1 MEKDTGYYDWNQF
14 FDDDEGTTAPKIGD
28 GAPRYIG
35 ADDLDRAVVFAN
47 IDRVAAESVKPSVLG
62 SFYRGLHDAG
72 LELKTLDES
81 AVILGG
87 QTLMAVGG
95 VFGEDNK
102 LVKWGKKIVQ
112 SGARDMDEE
121 RAEIERRSFSSFRPE
136 LNERYSYKL
145 AGGFSSFGQ
154 MLLANYVTGGFAGA
168 LGLGAKAAA
177 RAGQAAALTFG
188 AASEA
193 SSEVQEGI
201 DTYRERTG
209 DTDLSEY
216 APKEAAKEAVTT
228 GLYTAGATALEGLNL
243 NRLFKLF
250 KGKSKSW
257 VADAVEGAITEGLT
271 ETAQGALN
279 AFIDVSDG
287 TIKWDD
293 MPERLKQELVNG
305 SIGLIVGGNVA
316 GAFSLYH
323 RKRGR
328 EAMRGYLR
336 GSVPEKDLNRVAN
349 AVWDGLQEGATDI
362 IARELVY
369 SEELRNKH
377 GDIYNAMQRAI
388 ARAADD
394 SGAFA
399 DADEATRA
407 QYIDETARMF
417 ADQTLAEANQRGV
430 SIDEVLKASDIAFD
444 GEGIALS
451 FNKDADAQS
460 VSEGVETASPLE
472 QAMFKSPLKNVGEF
486 YDSVVKGEENR
497 PRYFSFTT
505 PSGAEVG
512 LPDYVVR
519 HDINGHNLTNTD
531 LENVFEN
538 LENIERYGVSERPT
552 EFAEKSL
559 LLKVNTPQ
567 GPYGV
572 AVALGKNQNFISTVF
587 KSTGE
592 KGVDAWIESG
602 ASLRPANNPPAA
614 LGETPISVVPQ
625 GKPLKD
631 IISEARSE
639 INTAAE
645 GERSAET
652 DALEISEDVARQEEE
667 ITAEAFKEP
676 SKETETE
683 SAAETAAPTGKKKS
697 ESIRDFGEKI
707 AGAKKDLW
715 ASWKERMRETPAEGS
730 DFTVS
735 EVFPMPNWEAA
746 IANGTDTDTLAFI
759 KLIRDMTLSVPK
771 KRRDWRDLVL
781 TFRDYA
787 RQVLDGNITAEEAAS
802 ALPEN
807 SLNLPKRYQLYKDLG
822 YPAFLKAKDYDVV
835 EYLFAFDPWIIRKN
849 RRIAGRYPTRE
860 DAVNALRDML
870 TSTEKQR
877 RETKFT
883 VYKVSDTGE
892 IIIGKKL
899 GRGRYLD
906 LKGGFKS
913 GEEAFKY
920 IDEHRQELEAE
931 LKRAKEVIEERGE
944 ANKERTGKQWRED
957 VDVSPEEFLKTFGF
971 RGVQFGNY
979 VGQDLRSKNLNEAY
993 DALLDLSDV
1002 LEIPSQAVSLD
1013 GTLGLAFGARGNSKA
1028 MAHYEPM
1035 QVVINLTKKRG
1046 AGSLAHE
1053 WWHALDNY
1061 FGAQKTFDREAADK
1075 KDLYMTVSGR
1085 ATAHRAEMKEA
1096 FDNVVKTIK
1105 ESGMYQRALSL
1116 DNARENP
1123 YWSSETEL
1131 TARAFEAYVK
1141 DKLAEKGTKNDF
1153 LVNILNEE
1161 DVENPNRY
1169 QYPTTDERV
1178 KIDEAFDRLF
1188 DTMQTEPTEKGY
1200 RLYQNAYDEYVRDF
1214 EFDDTGFMKEIAA
1227 LSQKPNKKKTAELRQ
1242 KYGTDSRTVREA
1254 YEYIEGL
1261 RKRRALRNAP
1271 QSSET
1276 AADRLNAR
1284 REQEAKDR
1292 AYREAHPEFFPKE
1305 LSEEEM
1311 QKGREEAAVSLSED
1325 VFGAMSKSERET
1337 YERDY
1342 ASANLR
1348 ERRAMTASANLEY
1361 FTKAVLPEM
1370 QKAQEVKNVK
1380 KSDISGSLYI
1390 DGARVSDHSLPGK
1403 YNGDDGV
1410 ILSGVMSAEDMREA
1424 VLQEIDDAAAR
1435 NNDRKQR
1442 EVFYQ
1447 TSDLVERA
1455 DGPKIAEDSETVD
1468 VVEIPENAVPKF
1480 EKTADLRNWLIG
1492 RFNEIGSVTI
1502 ESTGANVDFNVTAAR
1517 RTLKNARNERNNIAY
1532 PEIEKVVSGAKY
1544 SGFREADGRH
1554 QDKVRGQDVYHSA
1567 VVVDGKPY
1575 SVEFY
1580 VDVPLSEG
1588 KDNFAGNKI
1597 SKIEMEPQRHGFN
1610 PVANGTNV
1618 PQGSIHTISMGVLR
1632 GKVKPARL
1640 RDGGLSQRKTV
1651 RSDVIKGS
1659 FDPSERIIRIT
1670 KNADYSTLPH
1680 EFAHYWLTMQKSWY
1694 DSGAA
1699 SEAYQERMR
1708 IAFDWLGV
1716 KPWKNIGVRA
1726 QEKFARGYEQYLL
1739 NGDLPESPLNPA
1751 FKEYDR
1757 WLKEVYNG
1765 ANKPQKQPL
1774 TEDMVR
1780 FFNSMTTGVLP
1791 PPVKTPV
1798 NTPPD
1803 EELEKPEG
1811 NNSVLLTSSR
1821 LEKPAV
1827 AAETDSGT
1835 ASPVRDGAEETV
1847 RVYDAAEEADAETGR
1862 VSRAAERRQ
1871 KIAALQGKIA
1881 EDETQN
1887 VYYTPITLE
1896 EQAGRAYALMQNEG
1910 AEAVRD
1916 MIDGKRDLPEG
1927 VMRVPAMIA
1936 YEEEMLRQGNL
1947 TEYAR
1952 VLKKHTLEQTR
1963 RGQEIVSERL
1973 AGRDI
1978 SDLRYWFKRV
1988 VSNKKAA
1995 AAEKFKTLFQ
2005 KEGGEKGYNDYLRR
2019 IADRTA
2025 NAVIRAENAYDRR
2038 SILNEAL
2045 REAEVATGKKADL
2058 TNVDVAGDG
2067 ARLYD
2072 RIYDAVAQEIDA
2084 LFEVTLSAEE
2094 TKRLFEASVR
2104 LKTAYA
2110 DYMKA
2115 NPNKN
2120 PPVEVMRL
2128 LKEMTDTAN
2137 AMSPSNALALGVN
2150 VWGRAAMLASV
2161 KTPILNIESN
2171 LVGAVTEAMIRRA
2184 RLRSWD
2190 KAVDPEAI
2198 EAYKAYDAAVYDASG
2213 ITMSTVRAESILEPS
2228 LFGAVKGER
2237 VLTTQGEGRV
2247 RAASR
2252 FAENVIFKWSLG
2264 KPDAVFKR
2272 HAFVDNADLEA
2283 TKIAKAEGYEGDA
2296 LKKRATEIF
2305 NDAVLF
2311 NPQTP
2316 EGQGVRERSVA
2327 AAEIVTYTNDG
2338 LISRFSLKAR
2348 ELLNDATGNARIGD
2362 IVMPFVKTPANV
2374 AALGLEYSAGLGRLV
2389 LDGRHIL
2396 RDVRNRTWSAESQAA
2411 VNAAVRNGFG
2421 AVLALLLVAGIE
2433 PDDYIS
2439 SFDLASPKER
2449 DLARMKNAPF
2459 NSVKIGGAYVSLDYF
2474 GPLAAPMAA
2483 VLEAQKREGFWAV
2496 AYEYVKTALV
2506 QASGNI
2512 PAIEGLSSAVG
2523 AGTELARMDADTL
2536 VKEVS
2541 NDAVDAAL
2549 SRLVPAIVGDVAK
2562 VIDDY
2567 ERDMSGASVID
2578 KVAEK
2583 LPFVREALPVRFNT
2597 ATGRP
2602 KESSVLQLL
2611 FGSRLKEAEQSEF
2624 VAEIDRL
2631 HEGGNSPVLSD
2642 VTKTRAFSGLTAEE
2656 KAKIRA
2662 EFNGGFTSRSGR
2674 FVKGYPEQAAAMMR
2688 SVSYRRASDI
2698 RKKQALDK
2706 LRRKIVDEIKRKRGI
2721 ARGSK

>member
-14 FDDDEGTTAPKIGD
+14 FDDDEDASVPKIGD

-35 ADDLDRAVVFAN
+35 ADDLDRAAVLRNIEEAFA
-47 IDRVAAESVKPSVLG
+47 DDTSAVG
-62 SFYRGLHDAG
+62 TFYQGLHDTA

-121 RAEIERRSFSSFRPE
+121 RAEIERRSFTRFAPERRERFSF
-136 LNERYSYKL
+136 KL

-193 SSEVQEGI
+193 SGEVQEGI

-228 GLYTAGATALEGLNL
+228 GIYTAGATALEGLNL
-243 NRLFKLF
+243 NKLF
-250 KGKSKSW
+250 RVFKPKGKGQFAKSII
-257 VADAVEGAITEGLT
+257 EGAVTEGAT
-271 ETAQGALN
+271 EAAQEGLN
-279 AFIDVSDG
+279 IFIDKADG
-287 TIKWDD
+287 TINWDQV
-293 MPERLKQELVNG
+293 PERLKGALVQGAIG
-305 SIGLIVGGNVA
+305 SIVGGSTA
-316 GAFSLYH
+316 GAFYVYH
-323 RKRGR
+323 RARGIDAM
-328 EAMRGYLR
+328 EAYIGETVENDAERNR
-336 GSVPEKDLNRVAN
+336 IATEAWDDLQNGAN
-349 AVWDGLQEGATDI
+349 TL
-362 IARELVY
+362 IAKELIY
-369 SEELRNKH
+369 DESLRNKH

-460 VSEGVETASPLE
+460 ISEGVETASPLE

-538 LENIERYGVSERPT
+538 LENIERYGVSDKET
-552 EFAEKSL
+552 ELAKNSL
-559 LLKVNTPQ
+559 LLKINTPE
-567 GPYGV
+567 GIYGV
-572 AVALGKNQNFISTVF
+572 SIALGENRNFVSTVF

-592 KGVDAWIESG
+592 RGVDAWIEKE
-602 ASLRPANNPPAA
+602 ASRVPPSHPAA
-614 LGETPISVVPQ
+614 TNDNVNSVATS

-631 IISEARSE
+631 IITEARSE
-639 INTAAE
+639 INTAAKA
-645 GERSAET
+645 ERSAET
-652 DALEISEDVARQEEE
+652 DAMEISEDVARQEEE

-683 SAAETAAPTGKKKS
+683 SAAESAPVETAETTAPTGKKKS

-822 YPAFLKAKDYDVV
+822 YPAFLKAKDYDVM

-920 IDEHRQELEAE
+920 IDEHRQELEEE

-1123 YWSSETEL
+1123 YWSSEIEL

-1169 QYPTTDERV
+1169 QYPTTGERV

-1200 RLYQNAYDEYVRDF
+1200 RLYQ
-1214 EFDDTGFMKEIAA
+1214 
-1227 LSQKPNKKKTAELRQ
+1227 
-1242 KYGTDSRTVREA
+1242 
-1254 YEYIEGL
+1254 
-1261 RKRRALRNAP
+1261 
-1271 QSSET
+1271 
-1276 AADRLNAR
+1276 
-1284 REQEAKDR
+1284 
-1292 AYREAHPEFFPKE
+1292 
-1305 LSEEEM
+1305 
-1311 QKGREEAAVSLSED
+1311 
-1325 VFGAMSKSERET
+1325 
-1337 YERDY
+1337 
-1342 ASANLR
+1342 
-1348 ERRAMTASANLEY
+1348 
-1361 FTKAVLPEM
+1361 
-1370 QKAQEVKNVK
+1370 
-1380 KSDISGSLYI
+1380 
-1390 DGARVSDHSLPGK
+1390 
-1403 YNGDDGV
+1403 
-1410 ILSGVMSAEDMREA
+1410 
-1424 VLQEIDDAAAR
+1424 
-1435 NNDRKQR
+1435 
-1442 EVFYQ
+1442 
-1447 TSDLVERA
+1447 TSDLVERSG
-1455 DGPKIAEDSETVD
+1455 GPKIADDTETVD
-1468 VVEIPENAVPKF
+1468 VVEIAKDDIPDF
-1480 EKTADLRNWLIG
+1480 EKKTQLREWLVEEFSKI
-1492 RFNEIGSVTI
+1492 NDVTI
-1502 ESTGANVDFNVTAAR
+1502 SSTKQKVVFDGSSAR
-1517 RTLKNARNERNNIAY
+1517 RAIKNARNKTNNLAY
-1532 PEIEKVVSGAKY
+1532 SKIKDVVEKALY
-1544 SGFREADGRH
+1544 SGFRPADERH
-1554 QDKVRGQDVYHSA
+1554 PNVEGQDVYHSA

-1580 VDVPLSEG
+1580 VDVPKYSSG
-1588 KDNFAGNKI
+1588 KNRFAGNKVSRI
-1597 SKIEMEPQRHGFN
+1597 KIAPADTQVTFDMQSGPTQSYG
-1610 PVANGTNV
+1610 A
-1618 PQGSIHTISMGVLR
+1618 IHTISMGVLR

-1640 RDGGLSQRKTV
+1640 REGGLSQRKTV

-1803 EELEKPEG
+1803 EELEKPADPEG
-1811 NNSVLLTSSR
+1811 LNGI
-1821 LEKPAV
+1821 EKPAV
-1827 AAETDSGT
+1827 AAETDSG
-1835 ASPVRDGAEETV
+1835 AVSPVRDGAEETV
-1847 RVYDAAEEADAETGR
+1847 RVYDAAEESDAETGR
-1862 VSRAAERRQ
+1862 VSRAAERQ
-1871 KIAALQGKIA
+1871 QEIAVLQGKIA

-1896 EQAGRAYALMQNEG
+1896 EQAGRAYALMRNEG
-1910 AEAVRD
+1910 ADAVKD

-1947 TEYAR
+1947 TEYGR

-2084 LFEVTLSAEE
+2084 LFEVTLSAED
-2094 TKRLFEASVR
+2094 TKRLFEASVK

-2110 DYMKA
+2110 DHMKA

-2137 AMSPSNALALGVN
+2137 AMSPSNALALGIN

-2171 LVGAVTEAMIRRA
+2171 LVGAVTEGMIRRA

-2252 FAENVIFKWSLG
+2252 LAENIIFKWSLG
-2264 KPDAVFKR
+2264 KPDAMFKR
-2272 HAFVDNADLEA
+2272 QAFVDNAVLEA
-2283 TKIAKAEGYEGDA
+2283 TKIAKAEGHKGDA

-2362 IVMPFVKTPANV
+2362 ILMPFVKTPANV
-2374 AALGLEYSAGLGRLV
+2374 AALGLEYSAGFGRLALNLV
-2389 LDGRHIL
+2389 NGTIL

-2421 AVLALLLVAGIE
+2421 AVLALLLVAGLE

-2474 GPLAAPMAA
+2474 GPLAAPMTA
-2483 VLEAQKREGFWAV
+2483 VLEAQKREGFWTV

-2506 QASGNI
+2506 QASSTI

-2523 AGTELARMDADTL
+2523 AGKELARMDSETL

-2541 NDAVDAAL
+2541 NDAVDAVM
-2549 SRLVPAIVGDVAK
+2549 SRLVPAILGDVAK

-2567 ERDMSGASVID
+2567 ERDMSGASIVD

-2597 ATGRP
+2597 ATGKP
-2602 KESSVLQLL
+2602 KESSLRQLF
-2611 FGSRLKEAEQSEF
+2611 FGSRIKKAEENDFIREINRLFESKNAPVISDITRSSAFSDLSADEKAEIRSEF
-2624 VAEIDRL
+2624 
-2631 HEGGNSPVLSD
+2631 S
-2642 VTKTRAFSGLTAEE
+2642 
-2656 KAKIRA
+2656 
-2662 EFNGGFTSRSGR
+2662 GGFRNRLGR
-2674 FVKGYPEQAAAMMR
+2674 FIKGYPEQALKMMK
-2688 SVSYRRASDI
+2688 SVSYQRASDI

-2706 LRRKIVDEIKRKRGI
+2706 LRRKIVDEIKKKRGI
-2721 ARGSK
+2721 ARKK

>member
-1 MEKDTGYYDWNQF
+1 MEKDTGYFDWDQF
-14 FDDDEGTTAPKIGD
+14 FDDDEVTPAPKIGD
-28 GAPRYIG
+28 GAPKYIG
-35 ADDLDRAVVFAN
+35 ADDLDRAVVFAD
-47 IDRVAAESVKPSVLG
+47 IERAGAESVKPSVLG

-72 LELKTLDES
+72 LEAKTLDES

-136 LNERYSYKL
+136 LKERFSYKL

-168 LGLGAKAAA
+168 FGLGAKAAA
-177 RAGQAAALTFG
+177 QAGQAAALAFG

-201 DTYRERTG
+201 DTYRNRTG
-209 DTDLSEY
+209 DENLEHYT
-216 APKEAAKEAVTT
+216 AKEAAKEVVTT
-228 GLYTAGATALEGLNL
+228 GLYTAGSTALEGLNL
-243 NRLFKLF
+243 SKLFRLF
-250 KGKSKSW
+250 KGKSKS
-257 VADAVEGAITEGLT
+257 VVMDAIEGALSEGLT

-305 SIGLIVGGNVA
+305 SIGLIVGGNAA
-316 GAFSLYH
+316 GAFSMYH
-323 RKRGR
+323 RHRGR
-328 EAMRGYLR
+328 TAIREYLR
-336 GSVPEKDLNRVAN
+336 GTVPEKDLNRVSN

-362 IARELVY
+362 VARELVY

-444 GEGIALS
+444 GEGIALD
-451 FNKDADAQS
+451 FNKAEAQS
-460 VSEGVETASPLE
+460 VSKGVETASPLE
-472 QAMFKSPLKNVGEF
+472 QAMFKTNLQTFGEF
-486 YDSVVKGEENR
+486 YDAIVD
-497 PRYFSFTT
+497 
-505 PSGAEVG
+505 GAESRPIYMTQNLGGVD
-512 LPDYVVR
+512 LDVPSNTVR
-519 HDINGHNLTNTD
+519 HDVNKHGLTKEEFEGVFSAIDEGKITEAQVGDYSRMGGLPVKMVVDVNGK
-531 LENVFEN
+531 E
-538 LENIERYGVSERPT
+538 
-552 EFAEKSL
+552 
-559 LLKVNTPQ
+559 
-567 GPYGV
+567 YGV
-572 AVALGKNQNFISTVF
+572 AFEVLVNDRNLLQTVF
-587 KSTGE
+587 VLEDKGWINKKSAQTVANEPQPKNSRLGH
-592 KGVDAWIESG
+592 
-602 ASLRPANNPPAA
+602 SLP
-614 LGETPISVVPQ
+614 E
-625 GKPLKD
+625 
-631 IISEARSE
+631 IISNVRSE
-639 INTAAE
+639 INTAAKAE
-645 GERSAET
+645 QSAET
-652 DALEISEDVARQEEE
+652 DALEISDDVARQEKE

-676 SKETETE
+676 SKEAETE
-683 SAAETAAPTGKKKS
+683 SAAESSPVETAAPTGKKKS

-730 DFTVS
+730 EFTVS

-759 KLIRDMTLSVPK
+759 KLIRDISMSVPK

-781 TFRDYA
+781 SFRNYA
-787 RQVLDGNITAEEAAS
+787 RSVLDGDITTEKAVSDLRKAS
-802 ALPEN
+802 PNASE
-807 SLNLPKRYQLYKDLG
+807 RFQLYKDLG
-822 YPAFLKAKDYDVV
+822 YPAFLKTKDYGVK
-835 EYLFAFDPWIIRKN
+835 EYPFGSDPWVVRKN
-849 RRIAGRYPTRE
+849 RRIVGRYPTRE
-860 DAVNALRDML
+860 EAVNALRDML
-870 TSTEKQR
+870 TNAEKQR
-877 RETKFT
+877 RKTNFN
-883 VYKVSDTGE
+883 VYKLRDTGE
-892 IIIGKKL
+892 IIIGKKV
-899 GRGRYLD
+899 GRGRYID

-920 IDEHRQELEAE
+920 IDEHRQELEGE
-931 LKRAKEVIEERGE
+931 LKRAKEIKEERGE
-944 ANKERTGKQWRED
+944 TNEDRTGKQWRED

-1002 LEIPSQAVSLD
+1002 LGIPSQAVSLD
-1013 GTLGLAFGARGNSKA
+1013 GTLGLAFGARGTGRA
-1028 MAHYEPM
+1028 LAHYEPM

-1046 AGSLAHE
+1046 PGSLAHE

-1061 FGAQKTFDREAADK
+1061 FGAQKTFAGETTDK
-1075 KDLYMTVSGR
+1075 KDIYMTVSGR
-1085 ATAHRAEMKEA
+1085 STAHRAEMKEA
-1096 FDNVVKTIK
+1096 FDNVVKTVK
-1105 ESGMYQRALSL
+1105 ESGMYQRSLSL

-1123 YWSSETEL
+1123 YWSSEIEL

-1153 LVNILNEE
+1153 LVNILNEK

-1169 QYPTTDERV
+1169 QYPTKGERV
-1178 KIDEAFDRLF
+1178 KIDEAFERLF

-1200 RLYQNAYDEYVRDF
+1200 RLYQ
-1214 EFDDTGFMKEIAA
+1214 
-1227 LSQKPNKKKTAELRQ
+1227 
-1242 KYGTDSRTVREA
+1242 
-1254 YEYIEGL
+1254 
-1261 RKRRALRNAP
+1261 
-1271 QSSET
+1271 
-1276 AADRLNAR
+1276 
-1284 REQEAKDR
+1284 
-1292 AYREAHPEFFPKE
+1292 
-1305 LSEEEM
+1305 
-1311 QKGREEAAVSLSED
+1311 
-1325 VFGAMSKSERET
+1325 
-1337 YERDY
+1337 
-1342 ASANLR
+1342 
-1348 ERRAMTASANLEY
+1348 
-1361 FTKAVLPEM
+1361 
-1370 QKAQEVKNVK
+1370 
-1380 KSDISGSLYI
+1380 
-1390 DGARVSDHSLPGK
+1390 
-1403 YNGDDGV
+1403 
-1410 ILSGVMSAEDMREA
+1410 
-1424 VLQEIDDAAAR
+1424 
-1435 NNDRKQR
+1435 
-1442 EVFYQ
+1442 
-1447 TSDLVERA
+1447 TSDLVERSG
-1455 DGPKIAEDSETVD
+1455 GPKIADDTETVD

-1480 EKTADLRNWLIG
+1480 ESKKELANFIKGVLGQERSIT
-1492 RFNEIGSVTI
+1492 VK
-1502 ESTGANVDFNVTAAR
+1502 STGENVLVS
-1517 RTLKNARNERNNIAY
+1517 NAGIERSATKSHSQKYNEAFSAIKELLEN
-1532 PEIEKVVSGAKY
+1532 AKY
-1544 SGFREADGRH
+1544 SGFVEADERH
-1554 QDKVRGQDVYHSA
+1554 PNVKGQDVYHSA
-1567 VVVDGKPY
+1567 FVIGDKAY
-1575 SVEFY
+1575 SVQFK
-1580 VDVPLSEG
+1580 VDIPKESGTHNYAGHSVSDIEIAPTDNVGGLFRVPSVQ
-1588 KDNFAGNKI
+1588 NRSA
-1597 SKIEMEPQRHGFN
+1597 
-1610 PVANGTNV
+1610 
-1618 PQGSIHTISMGVLR
+1618 IHTISMGVLR

-1640 RDGGLSQRKTV
+1640 QDGNLFQKKTV
-1651 RSDVIKGS
+1651 KSAVVKGS
-1659 FDPSERIIRIT
+1659 FDQSERIIRIT

-1716 KPWKNIGVRA
+1716 KPWKSIGERA
-1726 QEKFARGYEQYLL
+1726 HEKFARGYEQYLL

-1757 WLKEVYNG
+1757 WLKDVYNS
-1765 ANKPQKQPL
+1765 ANKPHKEPL

-1803 EELEKPEG
+1803 EELEKPADPEG
-1811 NNSVLLTSSR
+1811 FNGIEKSAGVKKTEGF
-1821 LEKPAV
+1821 EKPAV
-1827 AAETDSGT
+1827 AAET
-1835 ASPVRDGAEETV
+1835 VRA
-1847 RVYDAAEEADAETGR
+1847 YDAAEESDAETGR
-1862 VSRAAERRQ
+1862 VSQAAERRQ
-1871 KIAALQGKIA
+1871 EIAVLQGKIA

-1896 EQAGRAYALMQNEG
+1896 EQAGRAYALMRNEG
-1910 AEAVRD
+1910 ADAVKD

-2025 NAVIRAENAYDRR
+2025 NAVVRAENAYSRR

-2045 REAEVATGKKADL
+2045 REAEAATGKKADL
-2058 TNVDVAGDG
+2058 SNVDVAGEG

-2072 RIYDAVAQEIDA
+2072 RIYDAVSQELDA
-2084 LFEVTLSAEE
+2084 LFEITLSAEE
-2094 TKRLFEASVR
+2094 TKRLFEASVK
-2104 LKTAYA
+2104 LKSAYVEHI
-2110 DYMKA
+2110 KSH
-2115 NPNKN
+2115 PNEN

-2171 LVGAVTEAMIRRA
+2171 LVGAITERIIRRA
-2184 RLRSWD
+2184 RLMSWE
-2190 KAVDPEAI
+2190 KAVDERVI
-2198 EAYKAYDAAVYDASG
+2198 EAYKAYDAAVYDASA

-2237 VLTTQGEGRV
+2237 ILTTQGEGRV

-2252 FAENVIFKWSLG
+2252 LAENIIFKWSLG
-2264 KPDAVFKR
+2264 KPDAMFKR
-2272 HAFVDNADLEA
+2272 QAFVDNAVLEA
-2283 TKIAKAEGYEGDA
+2283 TKIAKAEGHKGDA
-2296 LKKRATEIF
+2296 LKERATHIF

-2374 AALGLEYSAGLGRLV
+2374 AALGLEYSLGLGRLV

-2396 RDVRNRTWSAESQAA
+2396 RDVRNRTWSAQSQSA
-2411 VNAAVRNGFG
+2411 VNAAVRNGIG
-2421 AVLALLLVAGIE
+2421 VLLALLLVAGLE
-2433 PDDYIS
+2433 PEDYIS
-2439 SFDLASPKER
+2439 TFDLASPKER

-2459 NSVKIGGAYVSLDYF
+2459 NSVKIGGEYVSLDYF
-2474 GPLAAPMAA
+2474 GPLSAPMTA
-2483 VLEAQKREGFWAV
+2483 VLEAQKREGFWTV

-2506 QASGNI
+2506 QASSTI

-2523 AGTELARMDADTL
+2523 AGKELARMDSETL

-2541 NDAVDAAL
+2541 NDAVDAVM
-2549 SRLVPAIVGDVAK
+2549 SRLVPAILGDVAK

-2567 ERDMSGASVID
+2567 ERDMSGASIVD
-2578 KVAEK
+2578 KAAEK

-2597 ATGRP
+2597 ATGKP
-2602 KESSVLQLL
+2602 KESSLRQLF
-2611 FGSRLKEAEQSEF
+2611 FGSRIKKAEENDFIREINRLFESKNAPVISDITRSSAFSDLSADEKAEIRSEF
-2624 VAEIDRL
+2624 
-2631 HEGGNSPVLSD
+2631 S
-2642 VTKTRAFSGLTAEE
+2642 
-2656 KAKIRA
+2656 
-2662 EFNGGFTSRSGR
+2662 GGFRNRLGR
-2674 FVKGYPEQAAAMMR
+2674 FIKGYPEQALKMMK
-2688 SVSYRRASDI
+2688 SVSYQRASDI

-2706 LRRKIVDEIKRKRGI
+2706 LRRKIVDEIKKKRGI
-2721 ARGSK
+2721 ARKK

>member
-1 MEKDTGYYDWNQF
+1 MEKDTGYFDWDQF
-14 FDDDEGTTAPKIGD
+14 FDDDEVTPAPKIGD
-28 GAPRYIG
+28 GAPKYIG
-35 ADDLDRAVVFAN
+35 ADDLDRAVVFAD
-47 IDRVAAESVKPSVLG
+47 IERAGAESVKPSVLG

-72 LELKTLDES
+72 LEAKTLDES

-136 LNERYSYKL
+136 LKERFSYKL

-168 LGLGAKAAA
+168 FGLGAKAAA
-177 RAGQAAALTFG
+177 QAGQAAALAFG

-193 SSEVQEGI
+193 SGEVQEGI
-201 DTYRERTG
+201 DTYRNRTG
-209 DTDLSEY
+209 DENLEHYT
-216 APKEAAKEAVTT
+216 AKEAAKEVVTT
-228 GLYTAGATALEGLNL
+228 GLYTAGSTALEGLNL
-243 NRLFKLF
+243 SKLFRLF
-250 KGKSKSW
+250 KGKSKS
-257 VADAVEGAITEGLT
+257 VVMDAIEGALSEGLT

-305 SIGLIVGGNVA
+305 SIGLIVGGNAA
-316 GAFSLYH
+316 GAFSMYH
-323 RKRGR
+323 RHRGR
-328 EAMRGYLR
+328 TAIREYLR
-336 GSVPEKDLNRVAN
+336 GTVPEKDLNRVSN

-362 IARELVY
+362 VARELVY

-407 QYIDETARMF
+407 QYIEETARMF

-444 GEGIALS
+444 GEGIALD
-451 FNKDADAQS
+451 FNKAEAQS
-460 VSEGVETASPLE
+460 VSKGVETASPLE

-486 YDSVVKGEENR
+486 YDSVVKGDENR

-538 LENIERYGVSERPT
+538 LENIEHYGVSERTT

-559 LLKVNTPQ
+559 LLKVDTPQ

-639 INTAAE
+639 INTAAKAE
-645 GERSAET
+645 QSAET
-652 DALEISEDVARQEEE
+652 DALEISEDVARQEKE

-676 SKETETE
+676 AKQTETE
-683 SAAETAAPTGKKKS
+683 SAAQSAPVETAETTASAGKKKS
-697 ESIRDFGEKI
+697 ESIQDFGEKI

-730 DFTVS
+730 DFTLS

-759 KLIRDMTLSVPK
+759 KLIRDISMSVPK

-781 TFRDYA
+781 SFRNYA
-787 RQVLDGNITAEEAAS
+787 RSVLDGDITTEKAVSDLREASPNAS
-802 ALPEN
+802 E
-807 SLNLPKRYQLYKDLG
+807 RFQLYKDLG
-822 YPAFLKAKDYDVV
+822 YPAFLKTKDYGVK
-835 EYLFAFDPWIIRKN
+835 EYPFGSDPWVVRKN
-849 RRIAGRYPTRE
+849 RRIVGRYPTRE
-860 DAVNALRDML
+860 EAVNALRDML
-870 TSTEKQR
+870 TNAEKQR
-877 RETKFT
+877 RETNFN
-883 VYKVSDTGE
+883 VYKLRDTGE
-892 IIIGKKL
+892 IIIGKKV
-899 GRGRYLD
+899 GRGRYID

-920 IDEHRQELEAE
+920 IDEHRQELEGE
-931 LKRAKEVIEERGE
+931 LKRAKEIKEERGE
-944 ANKERTGKQWRED
+944 TNEDRTGKQWRED

-1002 LEIPSQAVSLD
+1002 LGIPSQAVSLD
-1013 GTLGLAFGARGNSKA
+1013 GTLGLAFGARGTGRA
-1028 MAHYEPM
+1028 LAHYEPM

-1046 AGSLAHE
+1046 PGSLAHE

-1061 FGAQKTFDREAADK
+1061 FGAQKTFAGETTDK
-1075 KDLYMTVSGR
+1075 KDIYMTVSGR
-1085 ATAHRAEMKEA
+1085 STAHRAEMKEA
-1096 FDNVVKTIK
+1096 FDNVVKTVK
-1105 ESGMYQRALSL
+1105 ESGMYQRSLSL

-1123 YWSSETEL
+1123 YWSSEIEL

-1153 LVNILNEE
+1153 LVNILNEK

-1169 QYPTTDERV
+1169 QYPTKGERV
-1178 KIDEAFDRLF
+1178 KIDEAFERLF

-1200 RLYQNAYDEYVRDF
+1200 RLYQ
-1214 EFDDTGFMKEIAA
+1214 
-1227 LSQKPNKKKTAELRQ
+1227 
-1242 KYGTDSRTVREA
+1242 
-1254 YEYIEGL
+1254 
-1261 RKRRALRNAP
+1261 
-1271 QSSET
+1271 
-1276 AADRLNAR
+1276 
-1284 REQEAKDR
+1284 
-1292 AYREAHPEFFPKE
+1292 
-1305 LSEEEM
+1305 
-1311 QKGREEAAVSLSED
+1311 
-1325 VFGAMSKSERET
+1325 
-1337 YERDY
+1337 
-1342 ASANLR
+1342 
-1348 ERRAMTASANLEY
+1348 
-1361 FTKAVLPEM
+1361 
-1370 QKAQEVKNVK
+1370 
-1380 KSDISGSLYI
+1380 
-1390 DGARVSDHSLPGK
+1390 
-1403 YNGDDGV
+1403 
-1410 ILSGVMSAEDMREA
+1410 
-1424 VLQEIDDAAAR
+1424 
-1435 NNDRKQR
+1435 
-1442 EVFYQ
+1442 
-1447 TSDLVERA
+1447 TSDLVERSG
-1455 DGPKIAEDSETVD
+1455 GPKIADDTETVD
-1468 VVEIPENAVPKF
+1468 VVEIAKDDIPDF
-1480 EKTADLRNWLIG
+1480 EKKTQLREWLVEEFSKI
-1492 RFNEIGSVTI
+1492 NDVTI
-1502 ESTGANVDFNVTAAR
+1502 SSTKQKVVFDGSSAR
-1517 RTLKNARNERNNIAY
+1517 RAIKNARNKTNNLAY
-1532 PEIEKVVSGAKY
+1532 SKIKDVVEKALY
-1544 SGFREADGRH
+1544 SGFRPADERH
-1554 QDKVRGQDVYHSA
+1554 PNVEGQDVYHSA

-1580 VDVPLSEG
+1580 VDVPKYSSG
-1588 KDNFAGNKI
+1588 KNRFAGNKVSRI
-1597 SKIEMEPQRHGFN
+1597 KIAPADTQVTFDMQSGPTQSYG
-1610 PVANGTNV
+1610 A
-1618 PQGSIHTISMGVLR
+1618 IHTISMGVLR

-1640 RDGGLSQRKTV
+1640 QDGNLFQKKTV
-1651 RSDVIKGS
+1651 KSAVVKGS
-1659 FDPSERIIRIT
+1659 FDQSERIIRIT

-1716 KPWKNIGVRA
+1716 KPWKSIGERA
-1726 QEKFARGYEQYLL
+1726 HEKFARGYEQYLL

-1757 WLKEVYNG
+1757 WLKDVYNS
-1765 ANKPQKQPL
+1765 ANKPHKEPL

-1803 EELEKPEG
+1803 EELEKPADPEG
-1811 NNSVLLTSSR
+1811 LNGIEKSAGVKKTEGF
-1821 LEKPAV
+1821 EKPAV
-1827 AAETDSGT
+1827 AAET
-1835 ASPVRDGAEETV
+1835 VRA
-1847 RVYDAAEEADAETGR
+1847 YDAAEESDAETGR
-1862 VSRAAERRQ
+1862 VSQAAERRQ
-1871 KIAALQGKIA
+1871 EIAVLQGKIA

-1896 EQAGRAYALMQNEG
+1896 EQAGRAYALMRNEG
-1910 AEAVRD
+1910 ADAVKD

-1988 VSNKKAA
+1988 VSNKKAS

-2025 NAVIRAENAYDRR
+2025 NAVVRAENAYSRR

-2045 REAEVATGKKADL
+2045 REAEAATGKKADL
-2058 TNVDVAGDG
+2058 SNVDVAGEG

-2072 RIYDAVAQEIDA
+2072 RIYDAVSQELDA
-2084 LFEVTLSAEE
+2084 LFEITLSAEE
-2094 TKRLFEASVR
+2094 TKRLFEASVK
-2104 LKTAYA
+2104 LKSAYVEHI
-2110 DYMKA
+2110 KSH
-2115 NPNKN
+2115 PNEN

-2171 LVGAVTEAMIRRA
+2171 LVGAITERIIRRA
-2184 RLRSWD
+2184 RLMSWE
-2190 KAVDPEAI
+2190 KAVDERAI
-2198 EAYKAYDAAVYDASG
+2198 EAYKAYDAAVYDASA

-2237 VLTTQGEGRV
+2237 ILTTQGEGRV

-2252 FAENVIFKWSLG
+2252 LAENIIFKWSLG
-2264 KPDAVFKR
+2264 KPDAMFKR
-2272 HAFVDNADLEA
+2272 QAFVDNAVLEA
-2283 TKIAKAEGYEGDA
+2283 TKIAKAEGHKGDA
-2296 LKKRATEIF
+2296 LKERATHIF

-2374 AALGLEYSAGLGRLV
+2374 AALGLEYSLGLGRLV

-2396 RDVRNRTWSAESQAA
+2396 RDVRNRTWSAQSQSA
-2411 VNAAVRNGFG
+2411 VNAAVRNGIG
-2421 AVLALLLVAGIE
+2421 VLLALLLVAGLE
-2433 PDDYIS
+2433 PEDYIS
-2439 SFDLASPKER
+2439 TFDLASPKER

-2459 NSVKIGGAYVSLDYF
+2459 NSVKIGGEYVSLDYF
-2474 GPLAAPMAA
+2474 GPLSAPMTA
-2483 VLEAQKREGFWAV
+2483 VLEAQKREGFWTV

-2506 QASGNI
+2506 QASSTI
-2512 PAIEGLSSAVG
+2512 PAIEGLLSAVG
-2523 AGTELARMDADTL
+2523 AGKELARMDSETL

-2541 NDAVDAAL
+2541 NDAVDAVM
-2549 SRLVPAIVGDVAK
+2549 SRLVPAILGDVAK

-2567 ERDMSGASVID
+2567 ERDMSGASIVD
-2578 KVAEK
+2578 KAAEK

-2597 ATGRP
+2597 ATGKP
-2602 KESSVLQLL
+2602 KESSLRQLF
-2611 FGSRLKEAEQSEF
+2611 FGSRIKKAEENDFIREINRLFESKNAPVISDITRSSAFSDLSADEKAEIRSEF
-2624 VAEIDRL
+2624 
-2631 HEGGNSPVLSD
+2631 S
-2642 VTKTRAFSGLTAEE
+2642 
-2656 KAKIRA
+2656 
-2662 EFNGGFTSRSGR
+2662 GGFRNRLGR
-2674 FVKGYPEQAAAMMR
+2674 FIKGYPEQALKMMK
-2688 SVSYRRASDI
+2688 SVSYQRASDI

-2706 LRRKIVDEIKRKRGI
+2706 LRRKIVDEIKKKRGI
-2721 ARGSK
+2721 ARKK

>member
-1 MEKDTGYYDWNQF
+1 MEKDTGYFDWDQF
-14 FDDDEGTTAPKIGD
+14 FDDDEVTPAPKIGD
-28 GAPRYIG
+28 GAPKYIG
-35 ADDLDRAVVFAN
+35 ADDLDRAVVFAD
-47 IDRVAAESVKPSVLG
+47 IERAGAESVKPSVLG

-72 LELKTLDES
+72 LEAKTLDES

-136 LNERYSYKL
+136 LKERFSYKL

-168 LGLGAKAAA
+168 FGLGAKAAA
-177 RAGQAAALTFG
+177 QAGQAAALAFG

-201 DTYRERTG
+201 DTYRNRTG
-209 DTDLSEY
+209 DENLEHYT
-216 APKEAAKEAVTT
+216 AKEAAKEVVTT
-228 GLYTAGATALEGLNL
+228 GLYTAGSTALEGLNL
-243 NRLFKLF
+243 SKLFRLF
-250 KGKSKSW
+250 KGKSKS
-257 VADAVEGAITEGLT
+257 VVMDAIEGALSEGLT

-305 SIGLIVGGNVA
+305 SIGLIVGGNAA
-316 GAFSLYH
+316 GAFSMYH
-323 RKRGR
+323 RHRGR
-328 EAMRGYLR
+328 TAIREYLR
-336 GSVPEKDLNRVAN
+336 GTVPEKDLNRVSN

-362 IARELVY
+362 VARELVY

-444 GEGIALS
+444 GEGIALD
-451 FNKDADAQS
+451 FNKAEAQS
-460 VSEGVETASPLE
+460 VSKGVETASPLE
-472 QAMFKSPLKNVGEF
+472 QAMFKTNLQTFGEF
-486 YDSVVKGEENR
+486 YDAIVD
-497 PRYFSFTT
+497 
-505 PSGAEVG
+505 GAESRPIYMTQNLGGVD
-512 LPDYVVR
+512 LDVPSNAVR
-519 HDINGHNLTNTD
+519 HDVNKHGLTK
-531 LENVFEN
+531 EEFEGVFSAIDEGK
-538 LENIERYGVSERPT
+538 IT
-552 EFAEKSL
+552 EVQVGDYSRMR
-559 LLKVNTPQ
+559 
-567 GPYGV
+567 GV
-572 AVALGKNQNFISTVF
+572 AVKMTVNANGKEYGVVFETMPSGRNLLQTVF
-587 KSTGE
+587 ALEDKGWINKKSAQME
-592 KGVDAWIESG
+592 
-602 ASLRPANNPPAA
+602 ASYPLPQSRPLGHSLPEIIAN
-614 LGETPISVVPQ
+614 V
-625 GKPLKD
+625 
-631 IISEARSE
+631 RSE
-639 INTAAE
+639 INTAAKAE
-645 GERSAET
+645 QSAET
-652 DALEISEDVARQEEE
+652 DALEISEDVARQEKE

-676 SKETETE
+676 AKQTETE
-683 SAAETAAPTGKKKS
+683 SAAQSAPVETAETTASTGKKKS
-697 ESIRDFGEKI
+697 ESIQDFGEKI

-715 ASWKERMRETPAEGS
+715 ASWKERMRQNPLEGS
-730 DFTVS
+730 DFTLS

-759 KLIRDMTLSVPK
+759 KLIRDISMSVPK

-781 TFRDYA
+781 SFRNYA
-787 RQVLDGNITAEEAAS
+787 RSVLDGDITTEKAVSDLREASPNAS
-802 ALPEN
+802 E
-807 SLNLPKRYQLYKDLG
+807 RFQLYKDLG
-822 YPAFLKAKDYDVV
+822 YPAFLKTKDYGVK
-835 EYLFAFDPWIIRKN
+835 EYPFGSDPWVVRKN
-849 RRIAGRYPTRE
+849 RRIVGRYPTRE
-860 DAVNALRDML
+860 EAVNALRDML
-870 TSTEKQR
+870 TNAEKQR
-877 RETKFT
+877 RETNFN
-883 VYKVSDTGE
+883 VYKLRDTGE
-892 IIIGKKL
+892 IIIGKKV
-899 GRGRYLD
+899 GRGRYID

-920 IDEHRQELEAE
+920 IDEHRQELEGE
-931 LKRAKEVIEERGE
+931 LKRAKEIKEERGE
-944 ANKERTGKQWRED
+944 TNEDRTGKQWRED

-1002 LEIPSQAVSLD
+1002 LGIPSQAVSLD
-1013 GTLGLAFGARGNSKA
+1013 GTLGLAFGARGTGRA
-1028 MAHYEPM
+1028 LAHYEPM

-1046 AGSLAHE
+1046 PGSLAHE

-1061 FGAQKTFDREAADK
+1061 FGAQKTFAGETTDK

-1085 ATAHRAEMKEA
+1085 STAHRAEMKEA
-1096 FDNVVKTIK
+1096 FDNVVKTVK
-1105 ESGMYQRALSL
+1105 ESGMYQRSLSL

-1123 YWSSETEL
+1123 YWSSEIEL

-1153 LVNILNEE
+1153 LVNILNEK

-1169 QYPTTDERV
+1169 QYPTKGERV
-1178 KIDEAFDRLF
+1178 KIDEAFERLF

-1200 RLYQNAYDEYVRDF
+1200 RLYQ
-1214 EFDDTGFMKEIAA
+1214 
-1227 LSQKPNKKKTAELRQ
+1227 
-1242 KYGTDSRTVREA
+1242 
-1254 YEYIEGL
+1254 
-1261 RKRRALRNAP
+1261 
-1271 QSSET
+1271 
-1276 AADRLNAR
+1276 
-1284 REQEAKDR
+1284 
-1292 AYREAHPEFFPKE
+1292 
-1305 LSEEEM
+1305 
-1311 QKGREEAAVSLSED
+1311 
-1325 VFGAMSKSERET
+1325 
-1337 YERDY
+1337 
-1342 ASANLR
+1342 
-1348 ERRAMTASANLEY
+1348 
-1361 FTKAVLPEM
+1361 
-1370 QKAQEVKNVK
+1370 
-1380 KSDISGSLYI
+1380 
-1390 DGARVSDHSLPGK
+1390 
-1403 YNGDDGV
+1403 
-1410 ILSGVMSAEDMREA
+1410 
-1424 VLQEIDDAAAR
+1424 
-1435 NNDRKQR
+1435 
-1442 EVFYQ
+1442 
-1447 TSDLVERA
+1447 TSDLVERSG
-1455 DGPKIAEDSETVD
+1455 GPKIADDTETVD
-1468 VVEIPENAVPKF
+1468 VVEIAKDDIPDF
-1480 EKTADLRNWLIG
+1480 EKKTQLREWLVEEFSKI
-1492 RFNEIGSVTI
+1492 NDVTI
-1502 ESTGANVDFNVTAAR
+1502 SSTKQKVVFDGSSAR
-1517 RTLKNARNERNNIAY
+1517 RAIKNARNKTNNLAY
-1532 PEIEKVVSGAKY
+1532 SKIKDVVEKALY
-1544 SGFREADGRH
+1544 SGFRPADERH
-1554 QDKVRGQDVYHSA
+1554 PNVEGQDVYHSA

-1580 VDVPLSEG
+1580 VDVPKYSSG
-1588 KDNFAGNKI
+1588 KNRFAGNKVSRI
-1597 SKIEMEPQRHGFN
+1597 KIAPADTQVTFDMQSGPTQSYG
-1610 PVANGTNV
+1610 A
-1618 PQGSIHTISMGVLR
+1618 IHTISMGVLR

-1640 RDGGLSQRKTV
+1640 QDGNLFQKKTV
-1651 RSDVIKGS
+1651 KSAVVKGS
-1659 FDPSERIIRIT
+1659 FDQSERIIRIT

-1716 KPWKNIGVRA
+1716 KPWKSIGERA
-1726 QEKFARGYEQYLL
+1726 HEKFARGYEQYLL

-1757 WLKEVYNG
+1757 WLKDVYNS
-1765 ANKPQKQPL
+1765 ANKPHKEPL

-1803 EELEKPEG
+1803 EELEKPADPEG
-1811 NNSVLLTSSR
+1811 LNGIEKSAGVEKPEGF
-1821 LEKPAV
+1821 EKPAV
-1827 AAETDSGT
+1827 AAET
-1835 ASPVRDGAEETV
+1835 VRA
-1847 RVYDAAEEADAETGR
+1847 YDAAEESDAETGR
-1862 VSRAAERRQ
+1862 VSQAAERRQ
-1871 KIAALQGKIA
+1871 EIAVLQGKIA

-1896 EQAGRAYALMQNEG
+1896 EQAGRAYALMRNEG
-1910 AEAVRD
+1910 ADAVKD

-2025 NAVIRAENAYDRR
+2025 NAVVRAENAYSRR

-2045 REAEVATGKKADL
+2045 REAEAATGKKADL
-2058 TNVDVAGDG
+2058 SNVDVAGEG

-2072 RIYDAVAQEIDA
+2072 RIYDAVSQELDA
-2084 LFEVTLSAEE
+2084 LFEITLSAEE
-2094 TKRLFEASVR
+2094 TKRLFEASVK
-2104 LKTAYA
+2104 LKSAYVEHI
-2110 DYMKA
+2110 KSH
-2115 NPNKN
+2115 PNEN

-2171 LVGAVTEAMIRRA
+2171 LVGAITERIIRRA
-2184 RLRSWD
+2184 RLMSWE
-2190 KAVDPEAI
+2190 KAVDERAI

-2252 FAENVIFKWSLG
+2252 LAENIIFKWSLG
-2264 KPDAVFKR
+2264 KPDAMFKR
-2272 HAFVDNADLEA
+2272 QAFVDNAVLEA
-2283 TKIAKAEGYEGDA
+2283 TKIAKAEGHKGDA
-2296 LKKRATEIF
+2296 LKERATHIF

-2374 AALGLEYSAGLGRLV
+2374 AALGLEYSAGFGRLALNLV
-2389 LDGRHIL
+2389 NGTIL
-2396 RDVRNRTWSAESQAA
+2396 RDVRNRTWSAQSQAA

-2421 AVLALLLVAGIE
+2421 VVLALLLVAGLE
-2433 PDDYIS
+2433 PEDYIS
-2439 SFDLASPKER
+2439 TFDLASPKER

-2459 NSVKIGGAYVSLDYF
+2459 NSVKIGGEYVSLDYF
-2474 GPLAAPMAA
+2474 GPLSAPMTA
-2483 VLEAQKREGFWAV
+2483 VLEAQKREGFWTV

-2506 QASGNI
+2506 QASSTI

-2541 NDAVDAAL
+2541 NDAVDAVM
-2549 SRLVPAIVGDVAK
+2549 SRLVPAILGDVAK

-2567 ERDMSGASVID
+2567 ERDMSGASIVD
-2578 KVAEK
+2578 KAAEK

-2597 ATGRP
+2597 ATGKP
-2602 KESSVLQLL
+2602 KESSLRQLF
-2611 FGSRLKEAEQSEF
+2611 FGSRIKKAEENDFIREINRLFESKNAPVISDITRSSAFSDLSADEKAEIRSEF
-2624 VAEIDRL
+2624 
-2631 HEGGNSPVLSD
+2631 S
-2642 VTKTRAFSGLTAEE
+2642 
-2656 KAKIRA
+2656 
-2662 EFNGGFTSRSGR
+2662 GGFRNRFGR
-2674 FVKGYPEQAAAMMR
+2674 FIKGYPEQALKMMK
-2688 SVSYRRASDI
+2688 SVSYQRASDI

-2706 LRRKIVDEIKRKRGI
+2706 LRRKIVDEIKKKRGI
-2721 ARGSK
+2721 ARKK

>member
-1 MEKDTGYYDWNQF
+1 MEKDTGYFDWDQF
-14 FDDDEGTTAPKIGD
+14 FDDDEVTPAPKIGD
-28 GAPRYIG
+28 GAPKYIG
-35 ADDLDRAVVFAN
+35 ADDLDRAVVFAD
-47 IDRVAAESVKPSVLG
+47 IERAGAESVKPSVLG

-72 LELKTLDES
+72 LEAKTLDES

-136 LNERYSYKL
+136 LKERFSYKL

-168 LGLGAKAAA
+168 FGLGAKAAA
-177 RAGQAAALTFG
+177 QAGQAAALAFG

-193 SSEVQEGI
+193 SGEVQEGI
-201 DTYRERTG
+201 DTYRNRTG
-209 DTDLSEY
+209 DENLEHYT
-216 APKEAAKEAVTT
+216 AKEAAKEVVTT
-228 GLYTAGATALEGLNL
+228 GLYTAGSTALEGLNL
-243 NRLFKLF
+243 SKLFRLF
-250 KGKSKSW
+250 KGKSKS
-257 VADAVEGAITEGLT
+257 VVMDAIEGALSEGLT

-305 SIGLIVGGNVA
+305 SIGLIVGGNAA
-316 GAFSLYH
+316 GAFSMYH
-323 RKRGR
+323 RHRGR
-328 EAMRGYLR
+328 TAIREYLR
-336 GSVPEKDLNRVAN
+336 GTVPEKDLNRVSN

-362 IARELVY
+362 VARELVY

-444 GEGIALS
+444 GEGIALD
-451 FNKDADAQS
+451 FNKAEAQS
-460 VSEGVETASPLE
+460 VSKGVETASPLE
-472 QAMFKSPLKNVGEF
+472 QAMFKTNLQTFGEF
-486 YDSVVKGEENR
+486 YDAIVD
-497 PRYFSFTT
+497 
-505 PSGAEVG
+505 GAESRPIYMTQNLGGVD
-512 LPDYVVR
+512 LDVPSNAVR
-519 HDINGHNLTNTD
+519 HDVNKHGLTK
-531 LENVFEN
+531 EEFEGVFSAIDEGK
-538 LENIERYGVSERPT
+538 IT
-552 EFAEKSL
+552 EAQVGDYSRMR
-559 LLKVNTPQ
+559 
-567 GPYGV
+567 GV
-572 AVALGKNQNFISTVF
+572 AVKMTVNANGKEYGVVFETMPSGRNLLQTVF
-587 KSTGE
+587 ALEDKGWINKKSAQME
-592 KGVDAWIESG
+592 
-602 ASLRPANNPPAA
+602 ASYPLPQSRP
-614 LGETPISVVPQ
+614 LGHSLPE
-625 GKPLKD
+625 
-631 IISEARSE
+631 IISNVRSE
-639 INTAAE
+639 INSAAKAE
-645 GERSAET
+645 QSAET
-652 DALEISEDVARQEEE
+652 DALEISEDVARQEKE

-676 SKETETE
+676 AKQTETE
-683 SAAETAAPTGKKKS
+683 SAAQSAPVETAETTASAGKKKS
-697 ESIRDFGEKI
+697 ESIQDFGEKI

-730 DFTVS
+730 DFTLS

-759 KLIRDMTLSVPK
+759 KLIRDISMSVPK

-781 TFRDYA
+781 SFRNYA
-787 RQVLDGNITAEEAAS
+787 RSVLDGDITTEKAVSDLREASPNAS
-802 ALPEN
+802 E
-807 SLNLPKRYQLYKDLG
+807 RFQLYKDLG
-822 YPAFLKAKDYDVV
+822 YPAFLKTKDYGVK
-835 EYLFAFDPWIIRKN
+835 EYPFGSDPWVVRKN
-849 RRIAGRYPTRE
+849 RRIVGRYPTRE
-860 DAVNALRDML
+860 EAVNALRDML
-870 TSTEKQR
+870 TNAEKQR
-877 RETKFT
+877 RETNFN
-883 VYKVSDTGE
+883 VYKLRDTGE
-892 IIIGKKL
+892 IIIGKKV
-899 GRGRYLD
+899 GRGRYID

-920 IDEHRQELEAE
+920 IDEHRQELEGE
-931 LKRAKEVIEERGE
+931 LKRAKEIKEERGE
-944 ANKERTGKQWRED
+944 TNEDRTGKQWRED

-1002 LEIPSQAVSLD
+1002 LGIPSQAVSLD
-1013 GTLGLAFGARGNSKA
+1013 GTLGLAFGARGTGRA
-1028 MAHYEPM
+1028 LAHYEPM

-1046 AGSLAHE
+1046 PGSLAHE

-1061 FGAQKTFDREAADK
+1061 FGAQKTFAGETTDK

-1085 ATAHRAEMKEA
+1085 STAHRAEMKEA
-1096 FDNVVKTIK
+1096 FDNVVKTVK
-1105 ESGMYQRALSL
+1105 ESGMYQRSLSL

-1123 YWSSETEL
+1123 YWSSEIEL

-1153 LVNILNEE
+1153 LVNILNEK

-1169 QYPTTDERV
+1169 QYPTKGERV
-1178 KIDEAFDRLF
+1178 KIDEAFERLF

-1200 RLYQNAYDEYVRDF
+1200 RLYQ
-1214 EFDDTGFMKEIAA
+1214 
-1227 LSQKPNKKKTAELRQ
+1227 
-1242 KYGTDSRTVREA
+1242 
-1254 YEYIEGL
+1254 
-1261 RKRRALRNAP
+1261 
-1271 QSSET
+1271 
-1276 AADRLNAR
+1276 
-1284 REQEAKDR
+1284 
-1292 AYREAHPEFFPKE
+1292 
-1305 LSEEEM
+1305 
-1311 QKGREEAAVSLSED
+1311 
-1325 VFGAMSKSERET
+1325 
-1337 YERDY
+1337 
-1342 ASANLR
+1342 
-1348 ERRAMTASANLEY
+1348 
-1361 FTKAVLPEM
+1361 
-1370 QKAQEVKNVK
+1370 
-1380 KSDISGSLYI
+1380 
-1390 DGARVSDHSLPGK
+1390 
-1403 YNGDDGV
+1403 
-1410 ILSGVMSAEDMREA
+1410 
-1424 VLQEIDDAAAR
+1424 
-1435 NNDRKQR
+1435 
-1442 EVFYQ
+1442 
-1447 TSDLVERA
+1447 TSDLVERSG
-1455 DGPKIAEDSETVD
+1455 GPKIADDTETVD

-1480 EKTADLRNWLIG
+1480 ESKKELANFIKGVLGQERSIT
-1492 RFNEIGSVTI
+1492 VK
-1502 ESTGANVDFNVTAAR
+1502 STGENVLVS
-1517 RTLKNARNERNNIAY
+1517 NAGIERSATKSHSQKYNEAFSAIKELLEN
-1532 PEIEKVVSGAKY
+1532 AKY
-1544 SGFREADGRH
+1544 SGFVEADERH
-1554 QDKVRGQDVYHSA
+1554 PNVKGQDVYHSA
-1567 VVVDGKPY
+1567 FVIGDKAY
-1575 SVEFY
+1575 SVQFK
-1580 VDVPLSEG
+1580 VDIPKESGTHNYAGHSVSDIEIAPTDNVGGLFRVPSVQ
-1588 KDNFAGNKI
+1588 NRNA
-1597 SKIEMEPQRHGFN
+1597 
-1610 PVANGTNV
+1610 
-1618 PQGSIHTISMGVLR
+1618 IHTISMGVLR

-1640 RDGGLSQRKTV
+1640 QDGNLFQKKTV
-1651 RSDVIKGS
+1651 KSAVVKGS
-1659 FDPSERIIRIT
+1659 FDQSERIIRIT

-1716 KPWKNIGVRA
+1716 KPWKSIGERA
-1726 QEKFARGYEQYLL
+1726 HEKFARGYEQYLL

-1757 WLKEVYNG
+1757 WLKDVYNS
-1765 ANKPQKQPL
+1765 ANKPHKEPL

-1803 EELEKPEG
+1803 EELEKPADPEG
-1811 NNSVLLTSSR
+1811 LNGIEKSAGVEKPEGF
-1821 LEKPAV
+1821 EKPAV
-1827 AAETDSGT
+1827 AAET
-1835 ASPVRDGAEETV
+1835 VRA
-1847 RVYDAAEEADAETGR
+1847 YDAAEESDAETGR
-1862 VSRAAERRQ
+1862 VSQAAERRQ
-1871 KIAALQGKIA
+1871 EIAVLQGKIA

-1896 EQAGRAYALMQNEG
+1896 EQAGRAYALMRNEG
-1910 AEAVRD
+1910 ADAVKD

-1988 VSNKKAA
+1988 VSNKKAS

-2025 NAVIRAENAYDRR
+2025 NAVVRAENAYSRR

-2045 REAEVATGKKADL
+2045 REAEAATGKKADL
-2058 TNVDVAGDG
+2058 SNVDVAGEG

-2072 RIYDAVAQEIDA
+2072 RIYDAVSQELDA
-2084 LFEVTLSAEE
+2084 LFEITLSAEE
-2094 TKRLFEASVR
+2094 TKRLFEASVK
-2104 LKTAYA
+2104 LKSAYVEHI
-2110 DYMKA
+2110 KSH
-2115 NPNKN
+2115 PNEN

-2171 LVGAVTEAMIRRA
+2171 LVGAITERIIRRA
-2184 RLRSWD
+2184 RLMSWE
-2190 KAVDPEAI
+2190 KAVDERVI
-2198 EAYKAYDAAVYDASG
+2198 EAYKAYDAAVYDASA

-2237 VLTTQGEGRV
+2237 ILTTQGEGRV

-2252 FAENVIFKWSLG
+2252 LAENIIFKWSLG
-2264 KPDAVFKR
+2264 KPDAMFKR
-2272 HAFVDNADLEA
+2272 QAFVDNAVLEA
-2283 TKIAKAEGYEGDA
+2283 TKIAKAEGHKGDA
-2296 LKKRATEIF
+2296 LKERATHIF

-2374 AALGLEYSAGLGRLV
+2374 AALGLEYSAGFGRLALNLV
-2389 LDGRHIL
+2389 NGTIL
-2396 RDVRNRTWSAESQAA
+2396 RDVRNRTWSAQSQAA
-2411 VNAAVRNGFG
+2411 VNAAVRNGIG
-2421 AVLALLLVAGIE
+2421 VLLALLLVAGLE
-2433 PDDYIS
+2433 PEDYIS
-2439 SFDLASPKER
+2439 TFDLASPKER

-2459 NSVKIGGAYVSLDYF
+2459 NSVKIGGEYVSLDYF
-2474 GPLAAPMAA
+2474 GPLSAPMTA
-2483 VLEAQKREGFWAV
+2483 VLEAQKREGFWTV

-2506 QASGNI
+2506 QASSTI
-2512 PAIEGLSSAVG
+2512 PAIEGLLSAVG
-2523 AGTELARMDADTL
+2523 AGKELARMDSETL

-2541 NDAVDAAL
+2541 NDAVDAVM
-2549 SRLVPAIVGDVAK
+2549 SRLVPAILGDVAK

-2567 ERDMSGASVID
+2567 ERDMSGASIVD
-2578 KVAEK
+2578 KAAEK

-2597 ATGRP
+2597 ATGKP
-2602 KESSVLQLL
+2602 KESSLRQLF
-2611 FGSRLKEAEQSEF
+2611 FGSRIKKAEENDFIREINRLFESKNAPVISDITRSSAFSDLSADEKAEIRSEF
-2624 VAEIDRL
+2624 
-2631 HEGGNSPVLSD
+2631 S
-2642 VTKTRAFSGLTAEE
+2642 
-2656 KAKIRA
+2656 
-2662 EFNGGFTSRSGR
+2662 GGFRNRFGR
-2674 FVKGYPEQAAAMMR
+2674 FIKGYPEQALKMMK
-2688 SVSYRRASDI
+2688 SVSYQRASDI

-2706 LRRKIVDEIKRKRGI
+2706 LRRKIVDEIKKKRGI
-2721 ARGSK
+2721 ARKK

>member
-1 MEKDTGYYDWNQF
+1 MEKDTGYFDWDQF
-14 FDDDEGTTAPKIGD
+14 FDDDEGTPAPKIGD
-28 GAPRYIG
+28 GAPKYIG
-35 ADDLDRAVVFAN
+35 ADDLDRAAILRN
-47 IDRVAAESVKPSVLG
+47 IEEAFSDNTSAVG
-62 SFYRGLHDAG
+62 NFYQGFHDAM
-72 LELKTLDES
+72 LEGKTLDETF
-81 AVILGG
+81 VILGG
-87 QTLMAVGG
+87 QALMSIGG
-95 VFGEDNK
+95 FFGEDSK
-102 LVKWGKKIVQ
+102 LVKLGNQIIQ
-112 SGARDMDEE
+112 SGVRDMDAE
-121 RAEIERRSFSSFRPE
+121 RTEIERRSFARFSPE
-136 LNERYSYKL
+136 RKERFSYKF
-145 AGGFSSFGQ
+145 GGGAASFAQ
-154 MLLANYVTGGFAGA
+154 MLGFNYLTS
-168 LGLGAKAAA
+168 GLGMTAGLAVKTAG
-177 RAGQAAALTFG
+177 RAGQAAALAFG

-201 DTYRERTG
+201 DTYRNRTG
-209 DTDLSEY
+209 DENLEHYT
-216 APKEAAKEAVTT
+216 AKEAAKEVVTT
-228 GLYTAGATALEGLNL
+228 GLYTAGSTALEGLNL
-243 NRLFKLF
+243 SKLFRLF
-250 KGKSKSW
+250 KGKSKS
-257 VADAVEGAITEGLT
+257 VVMDAIEGALSEGLT

-305 SIGLIVGGNVA
+305 SIGLIVGGNAA
-316 GAFSLYH
+316 GAFSMYH
-323 RKRGR
+323 RHRGR
-328 EAMRGYLR
+328 TAIREYLR
-336 GSVPEKDLNRVAN
+336 GTVPEKDLNRVSN

-362 IARELVY
+362 VARELVY

-444 GEGIALS
+444 GEGIALD
-451 FNKDADAQS
+451 FNKAEAQS
-460 VSEGVETASPLE
+460 VSKGVETASPLE

-486 YDSVVKGEENR
+486 YDSVVKGDENR

-538 LENIERYGVSERPT
+538 LENIEHYGVSERTT

-559 LLKVNTPQ
+559 LLKVDTPQ

-639 INTAAE
+639 INSAAKAEQSAETASPLEQAMFKTNLQTFGEFYDAIVDGAE
-645 GERSAET
+645 SRPIYMTQNLGGVDLDVPSNAVRHDVNKHGLTKEEFEGVFSAIDEGKITEAQVGDYSRMGGLPVKMVVDVNGKEYGVAFEVLVNDRNLLQTVFVLEDKGWINKKSAQTVANEPQPKNSRLGHSLPEIISNVRSEINSAAKAEQSAET
-652 DALEISEDVARQEEE
+652 DALEISEDVARQEKE

-676 SKETETE
+676 AKQTETE
-683 SAAETAAPTGKKKS
+683 SAAQSAPVETAETTASTGKKKS
-697 ESIRDFGEKI
+697 ESIQDFGEKI

-715 ASWKERMRETPAEGS
+715 ASWKERMRQNPLEGS
-730 DFTVS
+730 DFTLS

-759 KLIRDMTLSVPK
+759 KLIRDISMSVPK

-781 TFRDYA
+781 SFRNYA
-787 RQVLDGNITAEEAAS
+787 RSVLDGDITTEKAVSDLREASPNAS
-802 ALPEN
+802 E
-807 SLNLPKRYQLYKDLG
+807 RFQLYKDLG
-822 YPAFLKAKDYDVV
+822 YPAFLKTKDYGVK
-835 EYLFAFDPWIIRKN
+835 EYPFGSDPWVVRKN
-849 RRIAGRYPTRE
+849 RRIVGRYPTRE
-860 DAVNALRDML
+860 EAVNALRDML
-870 TSTEKQR
+870 TNAEKQR
-877 RETKFT
+877 RETNFN
-883 VYKVSDTGE
+883 VYKLRDTGE
-892 IIIGKKL
+892 IIIGKKV
-899 GRGRYLD
+899 GRGRYID

-920 IDEHRQELEAE
+920 IDEHRQELEGE
-931 LKRAKEVIEERGE
+931 LKRAKEIKEERGE
-944 ANKERTGKQWRED
+944 TNEDRTGKQWRED

-1002 LEIPSQAVSLD
+1002 LGIPSQAVSLD
-1013 GTLGLAFGARGNSKA
+1013 GTLGLAFGARGTGRA
-1028 MAHYEPM
+1028 LAHYEPM

-1046 AGSLAHE
+1046 PGSLAHE

-1061 FGAQKTFDREAADK
+1061 FGAQKTFAGETTDK

-1085 ATAHRAEMKEA
+1085 STAHRAEMKEA
-1096 FDNVVKTIK
+1096 FDNVVKTVK
-1105 ESGMYQRALSL
+1105 ESGMYQRSLSL

-1123 YWSSETEL
+1123 YWSSEIEL

-1153 LVNILNEE
+1153 LVNILNEK

-1169 QYPTTDERV
+1169 QYPTKGERV
-1178 KIDEAFDRLF
+1178 KIDEAFERLF

-1200 RLYQNAYDEYVRDF
+1200 RLYQ
-1214 EFDDTGFMKEIAA
+1214 
-1227 LSQKPNKKKTAELRQ
+1227 
-1242 KYGTDSRTVREA
+1242 
-1254 YEYIEGL
+1254 
-1261 RKRRALRNAP
+1261 
-1271 QSSET
+1271 
-1276 AADRLNAR
+1276 
-1284 REQEAKDR
+1284 
-1292 AYREAHPEFFPKE
+1292 
-1305 LSEEEM
+1305 
-1311 QKGREEAAVSLSED
+1311 
-1325 VFGAMSKSERET
+1325 
-1337 YERDY
+1337 
-1342 ASANLR
+1342 
-1348 ERRAMTASANLEY
+1348 
-1361 FTKAVLPEM
+1361 
-1370 QKAQEVKNVK
+1370 
-1380 KSDISGSLYI
+1380 
-1390 DGARVSDHSLPGK
+1390 
-1403 YNGDDGV
+1403 
-1410 ILSGVMSAEDMREA
+1410 
-1424 VLQEIDDAAAR
+1424 
-1435 NNDRKQR
+1435 
-1442 EVFYQ
+1442 
-1447 TSDLVERA
+1447 TSDLVERSG
-1455 DGPKIAEDSETVD
+1455 GPKIADDTETVD

-1480 EKTADLRNWLIG
+1480 ESKKELANFIKGVLGQERSIT
-1492 RFNEIGSVTI
+1492 VK
-1502 ESTGANVDFNVTAAR
+1502 STGENVLVSNAGINRVAAKSR
-1517 RTLKNARNERNNIAY
+1517 SEEYNKAFSSIKALLEN
-1532 PEIEKVVSGAKY
+1532 AKY
-1544 SGFREADGRH
+1544 SGFVEADERH
-1554 QDKVRGQDVYHSA
+1554 PNVKGQDVYHSA
-1567 VVVDGKPY
+1567 FVIGDKAY
-1575 SVEFY
+1575 SVQFK
-1580 VDVPLSEG
+1580 VDIPKESG
-1588 KDNFAGNKI
+1588 THNYAGHKV
-1597 SKIEMEPQRHGFN
+1597 SGIEIADSSADGRFTSPMQDKS
-1610 PVANGTNV
+1610 A
-1618 PQGSIHTISMGVLR
+1618 IHTISMGVLR

-1640 RDGGLSQRKTV
+1640 QDGNLFQKKTV
-1651 RSDVIKGS
+1651 KSAVVKGS
-1659 FDPSERIIRIT
+1659 FDQSERIIRIT

-1716 KPWKNIGVRA
+1716 KPWKSIGERA
-1726 QEKFARGYEQYLL
+1726 HEKFARGYEQYLL

-1757 WLKEVYNG
+1757 WLKDVYNS
-1765 ANKPQKQPL
+1765 ANKPHKEPL

-1803 EELEKPEG
+1803 EELEKPADPEG
-1811 NNSVLLTSSR
+1811 LNGIEKSAGVKKTEGF
-1821 LEKPAV
+1821 EKPAV
-1827 AAETDSGT
+1827 AA
-1835 ASPVRDGAEETV
+1835 ETV
-1847 RVYDAAEEADAETGR
+1847 RVYDAAEESDAETGR
-1862 VSRAAERRQ
+1862 VSQAAERRQ
-1871 KIAALQGKIA
+1871 EIAVLQGKIA

-1896 EQAGRAYALMQNEG
+1896 EQAGRAYALMRNEG
-1910 AEAVRD
+1910 ADAVKD

-2025 NAVIRAENAYDRR
+2025 NAVVRAENAYSRR

-2045 REAEVATGKKADL
+2045 REAEAATGKKADL
-2058 TNVDVAGDG
+2058 SNVDVAGEG

-2072 RIYDAVAQEIDA
+2072 RIYDAVSQELDA
-2084 LFEVTLSAEE
+2084 LFEITLSAEE
-2094 TKRLFEASVR
+2094 TKRLFEASVK
-2104 LKTAYA
+2104 LKSAYVEHI
-2110 DYMKA
+2110 KSH
-2115 NPNKN
+2115 PNEN

-2171 LVGAVTEAMIRRA
+2171 LVGAITERIIRRA
-2184 RLRSWD
+2184 RLMSWE
-2190 KAVDPEAI
+2190 KAVDERAI
-2198 EAYKAYDAAVYDASG
+2198 EAYKAYDAAVYDASS

-2237 VLTTQGEGRV
+2237 ILTTQGEGRV

-2252 FAENVIFKWSLG
+2252 LAENIIFKWSLG
-2264 KPDAVFKR
+2264 KPDAMFKR
-2272 HAFVDNADLEA
+2272 QAFVDNAVLEA
-2283 TKIAKAEGYEGDA
+2283 TKIAKAEGHKGDA
-2296 LKKRATEIF
+2296 LKERATHIF

-2374 AALGLEYSAGLGRLV
+2374 AALGLEYSLGLGRLV

-2396 RDVRNRTWSAESQAA
+2396 RDVRNRTWSAQSQSA
-2411 VNAAVRNGFG
+2411 VNAAVRNGIG
-2421 AVLALLLVAGIE
+2421 VLLALLLVAGLE
-2433 PDDYIS
+2433 PEDYIS
-2439 SFDLASPKER
+2439 TFDLASPKER

-2459 NSVKIGGAYVSLDYF
+2459 NSVKIGGEYVSLDYF
-2474 GPLAAPMAA
+2474 GPLSAPMTA
-2483 VLEAQKREGFWAV
+2483 VLEAQKREGFWTV

-2506 QASGNI
+2506 QASSTI
-2512 PAIEGLSSAVG
+2512 PAIEGLLSAVG
-2523 AGTELARMDADTL
+2523 AGKELARMDSETL

-2541 NDAVDAAL
+2541 NDAVDAVM
-2549 SRLVPAIVGDVAK
+2549 SRLVPAILGDVAK
-2562 VIDDY
+2562 VIDDH
-2567 ERDMSGASVID
+2567 ERDMSGASIVD
-2578 KVAEK
+2578 KTAEK

-2597 ATGRP
+2597 ATGKP
-2602 KESSVLQLL
+2602 KESSLRQLF
-2611 FGSRLKEAEQSEF
+2611 FGSRIKKAEENDFIREINRLFESKNAPVISDITRSSAFSDLSADEKAEIRSEF
-2624 VAEIDRL
+2624 
-2631 HEGGNSPVLSD
+2631 S
-2642 VTKTRAFSGLTAEE
+2642 
-2656 KAKIRA
+2656 
-2662 EFNGGFTSRSGR
+2662 GGFRNRFGR
-2674 FVKGYPEQAAAMMR
+2674 FIKGYPEQALKMMK
-2688 SVSYRRASDI
+2688 SVSYQRASDI

-2706 LRRKIVDEIKRKRGI
+2706 LRRKIVDEIKKKRGI
-2721 ARGSK
+2721 ARKK

>member
-1 MEKDTGYYDWNQF
+1 MEKDTGYFDWDQF
-14 FDDDEGTTAPKIGD
+14 FDDDEVTPAPKIGD
-28 GAPRYIG
+28 GAPKYIG
-35 ADDLDRAVVFAN
+35 ADDLDRAVVFAD
-47 IDRVAAESVKPSVLG
+47 IERAGAESVKPSVLG

-72 LELKTLDES
+72 LEAKTLDES

-136 LNERYSYKL
+136 LKERFSYKL

-168 LGLGAKAAA
+168 FGLGAKAAA
-177 RAGQAAALTFG
+177 QAGQAAALAFG

-193 SSEVQEGI
+193 SGEVQEGI
-201 DTYRERTG
+201 DTYRNRTG
-209 DTDLSEY
+209 DENLEHYT
-216 APKEAAKEAVTT
+216 AKEAAKEVVTT
-228 GLYTAGATALEGLNL
+228 GLYTAGSTALEGLNL
-243 NRLFKLF
+243 SKLFRLF
-250 KGKSKSW
+250 KGKSKS
-257 VADAVEGAITEGLT
+257 VVMDAIEGALSEGLT

-305 SIGLIVGGNVA
+305 SIGLIVGGNAA
-316 GAFSLYH
+316 GAFSMYH
-323 RKRGR
+323 RHRGR
-328 EAMRGYLR
+328 TAIREYLR
-336 GSVPEKDLNRVAN
+336 GTVPEKDLNRVSN

-362 IARELVY
+362 VARELVY

-444 GEGIALS
+444 GEGIALD
-451 FNKDADAQS
+451 FNKAEAQS
-460 VSEGVETASPLE
+460 VSKGVETASPLE
-472 QAMFKSPLKNVGEF
+472 QAMFKTNLQTFGEF
-486 YDSVVKGEENR
+486 YDAIVD
-497 PRYFSFTT
+497 
-505 PSGAEVG
+505 GAESRPIYMTQNLGGVD
-512 LPDYVVR
+512 LDVPSNAVR
-519 HDINGHNLTNTD
+519 HDVNKHGLTK
-531 LENVFEN
+531 EEFEGVFSAIDEGK
-538 LENIERYGVSERPT
+538 IT
-552 EFAEKSL
+552 EAQVGDYSRMR
-559 LLKVNTPQ
+559 
-567 GPYGV
+567 GV
-572 AVALGKNQNFISTVF
+572 AVKMTVNANGKEYGVVFETMPSGRNLLQTVF
-587 KSTGE
+587 ALEDKGWINKKSAQME
-592 KGVDAWIESG
+592 
-602 ASLRPANNPPAA
+602 ASYPLPQSRP
-614 LGETPISVVPQ
+614 LGHSLPE
-625 GKPLKD
+625 
-631 IISEARSE
+631 IISNVRSE
-639 INTAAE
+639 INSAAKAE
-645 GERSAET
+645 QSAET
-652 DALEISEDVARQEEE
+652 DALEISEDVARQEKE

-676 SKETETE
+676 AKQTETE
-683 SAAETAAPTGKKKS
+683 SAAQSAPVETAETTASAGKKKS
-697 ESIRDFGEKI
+697 ESIQDFGEKI

-730 DFTVS
+730 DFTLS

-759 KLIRDMTLSVPK
+759 KLIRDISMSVPK

-781 TFRDYA
+781 SFRNYA
-787 RQVLDGNITAEEAAS
+787 RSVLDGDITTEKAVSDLREASPNAS
-802 ALPEN
+802 E
-807 SLNLPKRYQLYKDLG
+807 RFQLYKDLG
-822 YPAFLKAKDYDVV
+822 YPAFLKTKDYGVK
-835 EYLFAFDPWIIRKN
+835 EYPFGSDPWVVRKN
-849 RRIAGRYPTRE
+849 RRIVGRYPTRE
-860 DAVNALRDML
+860 EAVNALRDML
-870 TSTEKQR
+870 TNAEKQR
-877 RETKFT
+877 RETNFN
-883 VYKVSDTGE
+883 VYKLRDTGE
-892 IIIGKKL
+892 IIIGKKV
-899 GRGRYLD
+899 GRGRYID

-920 IDEHRQELEAE
+920 IDEHRQELEGE
-931 LKRAKEVIEERGE
+931 LKRAKEIKEERGE
-944 ANKERTGKQWRED
+944 TNEDRTGKQWRED

-1002 LEIPSQAVSLD
+1002 LGIPSQAVSLD
-1013 GTLGLAFGARGNSKA
+1013 GTLGLAFGARGTGRA
-1028 MAHYEPM
+1028 LAHYEPM

-1046 AGSLAHE
+1046 PGSLAHE

-1061 FGAQKTFDREAADK
+1061 FGAQKTFAGETTDK

-1085 ATAHRAEMKEA
+1085 STAHRAEMKEA
-1096 FDNVVKTIK
+1096 FDNVVKTVK
-1105 ESGMYQRALSL
+1105 ESGMYQRSLSL

-1123 YWSSETEL
+1123 YWSSEIEL

-1153 LVNILNEE
+1153 LVNILNEK

-1169 QYPTTDERV
+1169 QYPTKGERV
-1178 KIDEAFDRLF
+1178 KIDEAFERLF

-1200 RLYQNAYDEYVRDF
+1200 RLYQ
-1214 EFDDTGFMKEIAA
+1214 
-1227 LSQKPNKKKTAELRQ
+1227 
-1242 KYGTDSRTVREA
+1242 
-1254 YEYIEGL
+1254 
-1261 RKRRALRNAP
+1261 
-1271 QSSET
+1271 
-1276 AADRLNAR
+1276 
-1284 REQEAKDR
+1284 
-1292 AYREAHPEFFPKE
+1292 
-1305 LSEEEM
+1305 
-1311 QKGREEAAVSLSED
+1311 
-1325 VFGAMSKSERET
+1325 
-1337 YERDY
+1337 
-1342 ASANLR
+1342 
-1348 ERRAMTASANLEY
+1348 
-1361 FTKAVLPEM
+1361 
-1370 QKAQEVKNVK
+1370 
-1380 KSDISGSLYI
+1380 
-1390 DGARVSDHSLPGK
+1390 
-1403 YNGDDGV
+1403 
-1410 ILSGVMSAEDMREA
+1410 
-1424 VLQEIDDAAAR
+1424 
-1435 NNDRKQR
+1435 
-1442 EVFYQ
+1442 
-1447 TSDLVERA
+1447 TSDLVERSG
-1455 DGPKIAEDSETVD
+1455 GPKIADDTETVD

-1480 EKTADLRNWLIG
+1480 EKTSDLRDWLIG

-1502 ESTGANVDFNVTAAR
+1502 ESTGANVDFNVTAAQ
-1517 RTLKNARNERNNIAY
+1517 RTVKNARQKRNNIAY
-1532 PEIEKVVSGAKY
+1532 SKIEEVVSKAKY
-1544 SGFREADGRH
+1544 SGFREADARH
-1554 QDKVRGQDVYHSA
+1554 QDKVKGQDVYHSA

-1580 VDVPLSEG
+1580 VDVPLTG
-1588 KDNFAGNKI
+1588 GMDNFAGNKI
-1597 SKIEMEPQRHGFN
+1597 SRIEIAPSGTQVSSVKQNPQASQQGAIHTISMGVLRGKVKPARQTGNLLYQTSDLVERSGGPKIADDTETVDVVEIPENAVPKFESKKELANFIKGVLGQERSITVKSTGENVLVSNAGIERSATKSHSQKYNEAFSAIKELLENAKYSGFVEADERHPNVKGQDVYHSAFVIGDKAYSVQFKVDI
-1610 PVANGTNV
+1610 PKESGTHNYAGHSVSDIEIAPTDNV
-1618 PQGSIHTISMGVLR
+1618 GGLFRVPSVQNRSAIHTISMGVLR

-1640 RDGGLSQRKTV
+1640 QDGNLFQKKTV
-1651 RSDVIKGS
+1651 KSAVVKGS
-1659 FDPSERIIRIT
+1659 FDQSERIIRIT

-1716 KPWKNIGVRA
+1716 KPWKSIGERA
-1726 QEKFARGYEQYLL
+1726 HEKFARGYEQYLL

-1757 WLKEVYNG
+1757 WLKDVYNS
-1765 ANKPQKQPL
+1765 ANKPHKEPL

-1803 EELEKPEG
+1803 EELEKPADPEG
-1811 NNSVLLTSSR
+1811 LNGIEKSAGVEKPEGF
-1821 LEKPAV
+1821 EKPAV
-1827 AAETDSGT
+1827 AAET
-1835 ASPVRDGAEETV
+1835 VRA
-1847 RVYDAAEEADAETGR
+1847 YDAAEESDAETGR
-1862 VSRAAERRQ
+1862 VSQAAERRQ
-1871 KIAALQGKIA
+1871 EIAVLQGKIA

-1896 EQAGRAYALMQNEG
+1896 EQAGRAYALMRNEG
-1910 AEAVRD
+1910 ADAVKD

-1988 VSNKKAA
+1988 VSNKKAS

-2025 NAVIRAENAYDRR
+2025 NAVVRAENAYSRR

-2045 REAEVATGKKADL
+2045 REAEAATGKKADL
-2058 TNVDVAGDG
+2058 SNVDVAGEG

-2072 RIYDAVAQEIDA
+2072 RIYDAVSQELDA
-2084 LFEVTLSAEE
+2084 LFEITLSAEE
-2094 TKRLFEASVR
+2094 TKRLFEASVK
-2104 LKTAYA
+2104 LKSAYVEHI
-2110 DYMKA
+2110 KSH
-2115 NPNKN
+2115 PNEN

-2171 LVGAVTEAMIRRA
+2171 LVGAITERIIRRA
-2184 RLRSWD
+2184 RLMSWE
-2190 KAVDPEAI
+2190 KAVDERVI
-2198 EAYKAYDAAVYDASG
+2198 EAYKAYDAAVYDASA

-2237 VLTTQGEGRV
+2237 ILTTQGEGRV

-2252 FAENVIFKWSLG
+2252 LAENIIFKWSLG
-2264 KPDAVFKR
+2264 KPDAMFKR
-2272 HAFVDNADLEA
+2272 QAFVDNAVLEA
-2283 TKIAKAEGYEGDA
+2283 TKIAKAEGHKGDA
-2296 LKKRATEIF
+2296 LKERATHIF

-2374 AALGLEYSAGLGRLV
+2374 AALGLEYSAGFGRLALNLV
-2389 LDGRHIL
+2389 NGTIL
-2396 RDVRNRTWSAESQAA
+2396 RDVRNRTWSAQSQAA
-2411 VNAAVRNGFG
+2411 VNAAVRNGIG
-2421 AVLALLLVAGIE
+2421 VLLALLLVAGLE
-2433 PDDYIS
+2433 PEDYIS
-2439 SFDLASPKER
+2439 TFDLASPKER

-2459 NSVKIGGAYVSLDYF
+2459 NSVKIGGEYVSLDYF
-2474 GPLAAPMAA
+2474 GPLSAPMTA
-2483 VLEAQKREGFWAV
+2483 VLEAQKREGFWTV

-2506 QASGNI
+2506 QASSTI
-2512 PAIEGLSSAVG
+2512 PAIEGLLSAVG
-2523 AGTELARMDADTL
+2523 AGKELARMDSETL

-2541 NDAVDAAL
+2541 NDAVDAVM
-2549 SRLVPAIVGDVAK
+2549 SRLVPAILGDVAK

-2567 ERDMSGASVID
+2567 ERDMSGASIVD
-2578 KVAEK
+2578 KAAEK

-2597 ATGRP
+2597 ATGKP
-2602 KESSVLQLL
+2602 KESSLRQLF
-2611 FGSRLKEAEQSEF
+2611 FGSRIKKAEENDFIREINRLFESKNAPVISDITRSSAFSDLSADKKAEIRSEF
-2624 VAEIDRL
+2624 
-2631 HEGGNSPVLSD
+2631 S
-2642 VTKTRAFSGLTAEE
+2642 
-2656 KAKIRA
+2656 
-2662 EFNGGFTSRSGR
+2662 GGFRNRFGR
-2674 FVKGYPEQAAAMMR
+2674 FIKGYPEQALKMMK
-2688 SVSYRRASDI
+2688 SVSYQRASDI

-2706 LRRKIVDEIKRKRGI
+2706 LRRKIVDEIKKKRGI
-2721 ARGSK
+2721 ARKK

>member
-1 MEKDTGYYDWNQF
+1 MEKDTGYFDWDQF
-14 FDDDEGTTAPKIGD
+14 FDDDEGTPAPKIGD
-28 GAPRYIG
+28 GAPKYIG
-35 ADDLDRAVVFAN
+35 ADDLDRAVVFAD
-47 IDRVAAESVKPSVLG
+47 IERAGAESVKPSVLG

-72 LELKTLDES
+72 LEAKTLDES

-136 LNERYSYKL
+136 LKERFSYKL

-168 LGLGAKAAA
+168 FGLGAKAAA
-177 RAGQAAALTFG
+177 QAGQAAALAFG

-201 DTYRERTG
+201 DTYRNRTG
-209 DTDLSEY
+209 DENLEHYT
-216 APKEAAKEAVTT
+216 AKEAAKEVVTT
-228 GLYTAGATALEGLNL
+228 GLYTAGSTALEGLNL
-243 NRLFKLF
+243 SKLFRLF
-250 KGKSKSW
+250 KGKSKS
-257 VADAVEGAITEGLT
+257 VVMDAIEGALSEGLT

-305 SIGLIVGGNVA
+305 SIGLIVGGNAA
-316 GAFSLYH
+316 GAFSMYH
-323 RKRGR
+323 RHRGR
-328 EAMRGYLR
+328 TAIREYLR
-336 GSVPEKDLNRVAN
+336 GTVPEKDLNRVSN

-362 IARELVY
+362 VARELVY

-444 GEGIALS
+444 GEGIALD
-451 FNKDADAQS
+451 FNKAEAQS
-460 VSEGVETASPLE
+460 VSKGVETASPLE
-472 QAMFKSPLKNVGEF
+472 QAMFKTNLQTFGEF
-486 YDSVVKGEENR
+486 YDAIVD
-497 PRYFSFTT
+497 
-505 PSGAEVG
+505 GAESRPIYMTQNLGGVD
-512 LPDYVVR
+512 LDVPSNTVR
-519 HDINGHNLTNTD
+519 HDVNKHGLTKEEFEGVFSAIDEGKITEAQVGDYSRMGGLPVKMVVDVNGK
-531 LENVFEN
+531 E
-538 LENIERYGVSERPT
+538 
-552 EFAEKSL
+552 
-559 LLKVNTPQ
+559 
-567 GPYGV
+567 YGV
-572 AVALGKNQNFISTVF
+572 AFEVLVNDRNLLQTVF
-587 KSTGE
+587 VLEDKGWINKKSAQTVANEPQPKNSRLGH
-592 KGVDAWIESG
+592 
-602 ASLRPANNPPAA
+602 SLP
-614 LGETPISVVPQ
+614 E
-625 GKPLKD
+625 
-631 IISEARSE
+631 IISNVRSE
-639 INTAAE
+639 INSAAKAE
-645 GERSAET
+645 QSAET
-652 DALEISEDVARQEEE
+652 DALEISEDVARQEKE

-676 SKETETE
+676 AKQTETE
-683 SAAETAAPTGKKKS
+683 SAAQSAPVETAETTASTGKKKS
-697 ESIRDFGEKI
+697 ESIQDFGEKI

-715 ASWKERMRETPAEGS
+715 ASWKERMRQNPLEGS
-730 DFTVS
+730 DFTLS

-759 KLIRDMTLSVPK
+759 KLIRDISMSVPK

-781 TFRDYA
+781 SFRNYA
-787 RQVLDGNITAEEAAS
+787 RSVLDGDITTEKAVSDLREASPNAS
-802 ALPEN
+802 E
-807 SLNLPKRYQLYKDLG
+807 RFQLYKDLG
-822 YPAFLKAKDYDVV
+822 YPAFLKTKDYGVK
-835 EYLFAFDPWIIRKN
+835 EYPFGSDPWVVRKN
-849 RRIAGRYPTRE
+849 RRIVGRYPTRE
-860 DAVNALRDML
+860 EAVNALRDML
-870 TSTEKQR
+870 TNAEKQR
-877 RETKFT
+877 RETNFN
-883 VYKVSDTGE
+883 VYKLRDTGE
-892 IIIGKKL
+892 IIIGKKV
-899 GRGRYLD
+899 GRGRYID

-920 IDEHRQELEAE
+920 IDEHRQELEGE
-931 LKRAKEVIEERGE
+931 LKRAKEIKEERGE
-944 ANKERTGKQWRED
+944 TNEDRTGKQWRED

-1002 LEIPSQAVSLD
+1002 LGIPSQAVSLD
-1013 GTLGLAFGARGNSKA
+1013 GTLGLAFGARGTGRA
-1028 MAHYEPM
+1028 LAHYEPM

-1046 AGSLAHE
+1046 PGSLAHE

-1061 FGAQKTFDREAADK
+1061 FGAQKTFAGETTDK
-1075 KDLYMTVSGR
+1075 KDIYMTVSGR
-1085 ATAHRAEMKEA
+1085 STAHRAEMKEA
-1096 FDNVVKTIK
+1096 FDNVVKTVK
-1105 ESGMYQRALSL
+1105 ESGMYQRSLSL

-1123 YWSSETEL
+1123 YWSSEIEL

-1153 LVNILNEE
+1153 LVNILNEK

-1169 QYPTTDERV
+1169 QYPTKGERV
-1178 KIDEAFDRLF
+1178 KIDEAFERLF

-1200 RLYQNAYDEYVRDF
+1200 RLYQ
-1214 EFDDTGFMKEIAA
+1214 T
-1227 LSQKPNKKKTAELRQ
+1227 
-1242 KYGTDSRTVREA
+1242 
-1254 YEYIEGL
+1254 
-1261 RKRRALRNAP
+1261 
-1271 QSSET
+1271 
-1276 AADRLNAR
+1276 
-1284 REQEAKDR
+1284 
-1292 AYREAHPEFFPKE
+1292 
-1305 LSEEEM
+1305 
-1311 QKGREEAAVSLSED
+1311 
-1325 VFGAMSKSERET
+1325 
-1337 YERDY
+1337 
-1342 ASANLR
+1342 
-1348 ERRAMTASANLEY
+1348 
-1361 FTKAVLPEM
+1361 
-1370 QKAQEVKNVK
+1370 
-1380 KSDISGSLYI
+1380 SG
-1390 DGARVSDHSLPGK
+1390 
-1403 YNGDDGV
+1403 
-1410 ILSGVMSAEDMREA
+1410 
-1424 VLQEIDDAAAR
+1424 
-1435 NNDRKQR
+1435 
-1442 EVFYQ
+1442 
-1447 TSDLVERA
+1447 LVERA
-1455 DGPKIAEDSETVD
+1455 DGPKIADDTETVD
-1468 VVEIPENAVPKF
+1468 VVEIAKDDIPDF
-1480 EKTADLRNWLIG
+1480 EKKTQLREWLVEEFSKI
-1492 RFNEIGSVTI
+1492 NDVTI
-1502 ESTGANVDFNVTAAR
+1502 SSTKQKVVFDGSSAR
-1517 RTLKNARNERNNIAY
+1517 RAIKNARNKTNNLAY
-1532 PEIEKVVSGAKY
+1532 SKIKDVVEKALY
-1544 SGFREADGRH
+1544 SGFRPADERH
-1554 QDKVRGQDVYHSA
+1554 PNVEGQDVYHSA

-1580 VDVPLSEG
+1580 VDVPKYSSG
-1588 KDNFAGNKI
+1588 KNRFAGNKVSRI
-1597 SKIEMEPQRHGFN
+1597 KIAPADTQVTFDMQSGPTQSYG
-1610 PVANGTNV
+1610 A
-1618 PQGSIHTISMGVLR
+1618 IHTISMGVLR

-1640 RDGGLSQRKTV
+1640 REGGLSQRKTV

-1751 FKEYDR
+1751 FKEYDK

-1811 NNSVLLTSSR
+1811 FGESAGFEKPEGNNSVLLTSSR

-1827 AAETDSGT
+1827 AAET
-1835 ASPVRDGAEETV
+1835 V
-1847 RVYDAAEEADAETGR
+1847 RVYDAAEESDAETGR
-1862 VSRAAERRQ
+1862 VSRAAERQ
-1871 KIAALQGKIA
+1871 QEIAVLQGKIA

-1896 EQAGRAYALMQNEG
+1896 EQAGRAYALMRNEG
-1910 AEAVRD
+1910 ADAVKD

-2025 NAVIRAENAYDRR
+2025 NAVVRAENAYSRR

-2045 REAEVATGKKADL
+2045 REAEAATGKKADL
-2058 TNVDVAGDG
+2058 SNVDVAGEG

-2072 RIYDAVAQEIDA
+2072 RIYDAVSQELDA
-2084 LFEVTLSAEE
+2084 LFEITLSAEE
-2094 TKRLFEASVR
+2094 TKRLFEASVK
-2104 LKTAYA
+2104 LKSAYVEHI
-2110 DYMKA
+2110 KSH
-2115 NPNKN
+2115 PNEN

-2171 LVGAVTEAMIRRA
+2171 LVGAITERIIRRA
-2184 RLRSWD
+2184 RLMSWE
-2190 KAVDPEAI
+2190 KAVDERAI
-2198 EAYKAYDAAVYDASG
+2198 EAYKAYDAAVYDASA

-2374 AALGLEYSAGLGRLV
+2374 AALGLEYSAGFGRLALNLV
-2389 LDGRHIL
+2389 NGTIL
-2396 RDVRNRTWSAESQAA
+2396 RDVRNRTWSAQSQAA
-2411 VNAAVRNGFG
+2411 VNAAVRNGIG
-2421 AVLALLLVAGIE
+2421 VLLALLLVAGLE
-2433 PDDYIS
+2433 PEDYIS
-2439 SFDLASPKER
+2439 TFDLASPKER

-2459 NSVKIGGAYVSLDYF
+2459 NSVKIGGEYVSLDYF
-2474 GPLAAPMAA
+2474 GPLSAPMTA
-2483 VLEAQKREGFWAV
+2483 VLEAQKREGFWTV

-2506 QASGNI
+2506 QASSTI

-2523 AGTELARMDADTL
+2523 AGTELARTDADTL

-2541 NDAVDAAL
+2541 NDTVDAVM
-2549 SRLVPAIVGDVAK
+2549 SRLVPAILVDVAK

-2567 ERDMSGASVID
+2567 ERDMSGASIVD
-2578 KVAEK
+2578 KTAEK

-2597 ATGRP
+2597 ATGKP
-2602 KESSVLQLL
+2602 KESSLRQLF
-2611 FGSRLKEAEQSEF
+2611 FGSRIKKAEENDFIREINRLFESKNAPVISDITRSSAFSDLSADEKAEIRSEF
-2624 VAEIDRL
+2624 
-2631 HEGGNSPVLSD
+2631 S
-2642 VTKTRAFSGLTAEE
+2642 
-2656 KAKIRA
+2656 
-2662 EFNGGFTSRSGR
+2662 GGFRNRFGR
-2674 FVKGYPEQAAAMMR
+2674 FIKGYPEQALKMMK
-2688 SVSYRRASDI
+2688 SVSYQRASDI

-2706 LRRKIVDEIKRKRGI
+2706 LRRKIVDEIKKKRGI
-2721 ARGSK
+2721 ARKK

>member
-14 FDDDEGTTAPKIGD
+14 FDDDEDASAPKIGD
-28 GAPRYIG
+28 GAPQYVT
-35 ADDLDRAVVFAN
+35 ADTLDKASVYRDIDHAFRNKMSVGEKFFAG
-47 IDRVAAESVKPSVLG
+47 V
-62 SFYRGLHDAG
+62 HDAA
-72 LELKTLDES
+72 LETRTLKDSL
-81 AVILGG
+81 VILGG
-87 QTLMAVGG
+87 QALMSVGG
-95 VFGEDNK
+95 IFGEDNSVVEYGRS
-102 LVKWGKKIVQ
+102 LVQ
-112 SGARDMDEE
+112 SGARNLDKIREE
-121 RAEIERRSFSSFRPE
+121 
-136 LNERYSYKL
+136 NERL
-145 AGGFSSFGQ
+145 AFTSDKEVKESLVYQTGAASESFGV
-154 MLLANYVTGGFAGA
+154 MLLTGYLTGGAGTVG
-168 LGLGAKAAA
+168 GLGAKAAA

-243 NRLFKLF
+243 NKLF
-250 KGKSKSW
+250 RVFKPKGKGQFAKSII
-257 VADAVEGAITEGLT
+257 EGAVTEGAT
-271 ETAQGALN
+271 EAAQEGLN
-279 AFIDVSDG
+279 IFFDNADG
-287 TIKWDD
+287 TINWDQV
-293 MPERLKQELVNG
+293 PERLKEALVQGAIG
-305 SIGLIVGGNVA
+305 SIVGGGTA
-316 GAFSLYH
+316 GAFYVYH
-323 RKRGR
+323 RARGIDAM
-328 EAMRGYLR
+328 EAYIGDTVENNAERNR
-336 GSVPEKDLNRVAN
+336 IATEAWDDLQNGAN
-349 AVWDGLQEGATDI
+349 TL
-362 IARELVY
+362 IAKELIY
-369 SEELRNKH
+369 DESLRNKH

-460 VSEGVETASPLE
+460 VSKGVETASPLE
-472 QAMFKSPLKNVGEF
+472 QAMFKTNLQTFGEF
-486 YDSVVKGEENR
+486 YDAIVD
-497 PRYFSFTT
+497 
-505 PSGAEVG
+505 GAESRPIYMTQNLGGVNLDVPSNAIRHDFNKHGLTKEEFEGVFSAIDEGKITEAQVGDYSRMGG
-512 LPDYVVR
+512 LPVKMVV
-519 HDINGHNLTNTD
+519 DVNGK
-531 LENVFEN
+531 E
-538 LENIERYGVSERPT
+538 
-552 EFAEKSL
+552 
-559 LLKVNTPQ
+559 
-567 GPYGV
+567 YGV
-572 AVALGKNQNFISTVF
+572 AFEVLANDRNLLQTVF
-587 KSTGE
+587 VLEDKGWINKKSAQTVANEPQPKNSRLGH
-592 KGVDAWIESG
+592 
-602 ASLRPANNPPAA
+602 SLP
-614 LGETPISVVPQ
+614 E
-625 GKPLKD
+625 
-631 IISEARSE
+631 IISNVRSE

-645 GERSAET
+645 AEQSTET

-683 SAAETAAPTGKKKS
+683 SAAESSPVETAAPTGKKKS

-730 DFTVS
+730 DFTLS

-781 TFRDYA
+781 TFRDFA
-787 RQVLDGNITAEEAAS
+787 RQVLDGDITAEEAAS

-822 YPAFLKAKDYDVV
+822 YPAFLKAKDYDVM

-931 LKRAKEVIEERGE
+931 LKGAKEVIEERGE

-1013 GTLGLAFGARGNSKA
+1013 GTLGLAFGARGKGRA
-1028 MAHYEPM
+1028 LAHYEPM

-1046 AGSLAHE
+1046 PGSLAHE

-1061 FGAQKTFDREAADK
+1061 FGEQKTFNRETTGA

-1085 ATAHRAEMKEA
+1085 STAHRAEMKEA
-1096 FDNVVKTIK
+1096 FDNVVKTVK
-1105 ESGMYQRALSL
+1105 ESGMYQRSLSL

-1161 DVENPNRY
+1161 DVKNPNRY
-1169 QYPTTDERV
+1169 QYPTKGERV
-1178 KIDEAFDRLF
+1178 KIDEAFERLF

-1242 KYGTDSRTVREA
+1242 KYGTDSKTVREA
-1254 YEYIEGL
+1254 YEYVEGL

-1276 AADRLNAR
+1276 TADRLNAR
-1284 REQEAKDR
+1284 REREAKDR

-1325 VFGAMSKSERET
+1325 VLSAMSESERAT

-1348 ERRAMTASANLEY
+1348 ERRAMSASANLEY
-1361 FTKAVLPEM
+1361 FTKVVLPEM

-1410 ILSGVMSAEDMREA
+1410 ILSGVMSAEDMRDA
-1424 VLQEIDDAAAR
+1424 VLQEIDDAAVR

-1447 TSDLVERA
+1447 TSGLVERA
-1455 DGPKIAEDSETVD
+1455 DGPKIADDTETVD

-1480 EKTADLRNWLIG
+1480 ETKKDLVNFIKNILGQERNI
-1492 RFNEIGSVTI
+1492 VVK
-1502 ESTGANVDFNVTAAR
+1502 STG
-1517 RTLKNARNERNNIAY
+1517 
-1532 PEIEKVVSGAKY
+1532 EKVLVSNAGIERSATKSHSQKYNEAFSAIKELLENAKY
-1544 SGFREADGRH
+1544 SGFVEADERH
-1554 QDKVRGQDVYHSA
+1554 PNVKGQDVYHSA
-1567 VVVDGKPY
+1567 FVIGDKAY
-1575 SVEFY
+1575 SVQFK
-1580 VDVPLSEG
+1580 VDIPKESGTHNYAGHSVSDIEIAPTDNAGGLFRVPSVQ
-1588 KDNFAGNKI
+1588 NRSA
-1597 SKIEMEPQRHGFN
+1597 
-1610 PVANGTNV
+1610 
-1618 PQGSIHTISMGVLR
+1618 IHTISMGVLR

-1716 KPWKNIGVRA
+1716 KPWKSIGERA
-1726 QEKFARGYEQYLL
+1726 HEKFARGYEQYLL

-1757 WLKEVYNG
+1757 WLKDVYNS
-1765 ANKPQKQPL
+1765 ANKPHKEPL

-1803 EELEKPEG
+1803 EELEKPADPEG
-1811 NNSVLLTSSR
+1811 LNGIEKSAGVEKPEGF
-1821 LEKPAV
+1821 EKPAV
-1827 AAETDSGT
+1827 AA
-1835 ASPVRDGAEETV
+1835 ETV
-1847 RVYDAAEEADAETGR
+1847 RVYDAAEESDAETGR
-1862 VSRAAERRQ
+1862 VSQAAERRQ
-1871 KIAALQGKIA
+1871 EIAVLQGKIA

-1896 EQAGRAYALMQNEG
+1896 EQAGRAYALMRNEG
-1910 AEAVRD
+1910 ADAVKD

-1988 VSNKKAA
+1988 VSNKKAS

-2025 NAVIRAENAYDRR
+2025 NAVVRAENAYSRR

-2045 REAEVATGKKADL
+2045 REAEAATGKKADL
-2058 TNVDVAGDG
+2058 SNVDVAGEG

-2072 RIYDAVAQEIDA
+2072 RIYDAVSQELDA
-2084 LFEVTLSAEE
+2084 LFEITLSAEE
-2094 TKRLFEASVR
+2094 TKRLFEASVK

-2171 LVGAVTEAMIRRA
+2171 LVGAVTEGMIRRA

-2389 LDGRHIL
+2389 LDGRYIL
-2396 RDVRNRTWSAESQAA
+2396 RDVRNRAWSAESQAA

-2421 AVLALLLVAGIE
+2421 AVLALLLVAGLE
-2433 PDDYIS
+2433 PEDYIS
-2439 SFDLASPKER
+2439 TFDLASPKER

-2459 NSVKIGGAYVSLDYF
+2459 NSVKIGGEYVSLDYF
-2474 GPLAAPMAA
+2474 GPLSAPMTA
-2483 VLEAQKREGFWAV
+2483 VLEAQKREGFWTV

-2506 QASGNI
+2506 QASSTI

-2523 AGTELARMDADTL
+2523 AGTELARTDADTL

-2541 NDAVDAAL
+2541 NDAVDAVM
-2549 SRLVPAIVGDVAK
+2549 SRLVPAILGDVAK

-2578 KVAEK
+2578 KAAEK

-2624 VAEIDRL
+2624 VAEINRL

>member
-1 MEKDTGYYDWNQF
+1 MS
-14 FDDDEGTTAPKIGD
+14 P
-28 GAPRYIG
+28 
-35 ADDLDRAVVFAN
+35 AN
-47 IDRVAAESVKPSVLG
+47 W
-62 SFYRGLHDAG
+62 F
-72 LELKTLDES
+72 
-81 AVILGG
+81 
-87 QTLMAVGG
+87 
-95 VFGEDNK
+95 N
-102 LVKWGKKIVQ
+102 
-112 SGARDMDEE
+112 
-121 RAEIERRSFSSFRPE
+121 
-136 LNERYSYKL
+136 
-145 AGGFSSFGQ
+145 
-154 MLLANYVTGGFAGA
+154 
-168 LGLGAKAAA
+168 
-177 RAGQAAALTFG
+177 
-188 AASEA
+188 
-193 SSEVQEGI
+193 
-201 DTYRERTG
+201 
-209 DTDLSEY
+209 
-216 APKEAAKEAVTT
+216 
-228 GLYTAGATALEGLNL
+228 
-243 NRLFKLF
+243 
-250 KGKSKSW
+250 
-257 VADAVEGAITEGLT
+257 
-271 ETAQGALN
+271 
-279 AFIDVSDG
+279 
-287 TIKWDD
+287 
-293 MPERLKQELVNG
+293 
-305 SIGLIVGGNVA
+305 
-316 GAFSLYH
+316 
-323 RKRGR
+323 
-328 EAMRGYLR
+328 
-336 GSVPEKDLNRVAN
+336 
-349 AVWDGLQEGATDI
+349 
-362 IARELVY
+362 

-444 GEGIALS
+444 GEGIALD
-451 FNKDADAQS
+451 FNKAEAQS
-460 VSEGVETASPLE
+460 VSKGVETASPLE

-486 YDSVVKGEENR
+486 YDSVVKGDENR

-538 LENIERYGVSERPT
+538 LENIEHYGVSERTT

-559 LLKVNTPQ
+559 LLKVDTPQ

-639 INTAAE
+639 INTAAKAE
-645 GERSAET
+645 QSAET
-652 DALEISEDVARQEEE
+652 DALEISEDVARQEKE

-676 SKETETE
+676 AKQTETE
-683 SAAETAAPTGKKKS
+683 SAAQSAPVETAETTASAGKKKS
-697 ESIRDFGEKI
+697 ESIQDFGEKI

-730 DFTVS
+730 DFTLS

-759 KLIRDMTLSVPK
+759 KLIRDISMSVPK

-781 TFRDYA
+781 SFRNYA
-787 RQVLDGNITAEEAAS
+787 RSVLDGDITTEKAVSDLREASPNAS
-802 ALPEN
+802 E
-807 SLNLPKRYQLYKDLG
+807 RFQLYKDLG
-822 YPAFLKAKDYDVV
+822 YPAFLKTKDYGVK
-835 EYLFAFDPWIIRKN
+835 EYPFGSDPWVVRKN
-849 RRIAGRYPTRE
+849 RRIVGRYPTRE
-860 DAVNALRDML
+860 EAVNALRDML
-870 TSTEKQR
+870 TNAEKQR
-877 RETKFT
+877 RETNFN
-883 VYKVSDTGE
+883 VYKLRDTGE
-892 IIIGKKL
+892 IIIGKKV
-899 GRGRYLD
+899 GRGRYID

-920 IDEHRQELEAE
+920 IDEHRQELEGE
-931 LKRAKEVIEERGE
+931 LKRAKEIKEERGE
-944 ANKERTGKQWRED
+944 TNEDRTGKQWRED

-1002 LEIPSQAVSLD
+1002 LGIPSQAVSLD
-1013 GTLGLAFGARGNSKA
+1013 GTLGLAFGARGTGRA
-1028 MAHYEPM
+1028 LAHYEPM

-1046 AGSLAHE
+1046 PGSLAHE

-1061 FGAQKTFDREAADK
+1061 FGAQKTFAGETTDK

-1085 ATAHRAEMKEA
+1085 STAHRAEMKEA
-1096 FDNVVKTIK
+1096 FDNVVKTVK
-1105 ESGMYQRALSL
+1105 ESGMYQRSLSL

-1123 YWSSETEL
+1123 YWSSEIEL

-1153 LVNILNEE
+1153 LVNILNEK

-1169 QYPTTDERV
+1169 QYPTKGERV
-1178 KIDEAFDRLF
+1178 KIDEAFERLF

-1200 RLYQNAYDEYVRDF
+1200 RLYQ
-1214 EFDDTGFMKEIAA
+1214 
-1227 LSQKPNKKKTAELRQ
+1227 
-1242 KYGTDSRTVREA
+1242 
-1254 YEYIEGL
+1254 
-1261 RKRRALRNAP
+1261 
-1271 QSSET
+1271 
-1276 AADRLNAR
+1276 
-1284 REQEAKDR
+1284 
-1292 AYREAHPEFFPKE
+1292 
-1305 LSEEEM
+1305 
-1311 QKGREEAAVSLSED
+1311 
-1325 VFGAMSKSERET
+1325 
-1337 YERDY
+1337 
-1342 ASANLR
+1342 
-1348 ERRAMTASANLEY
+1348 
-1361 FTKAVLPEM
+1361 
-1370 QKAQEVKNVK
+1370 
-1380 KSDISGSLYI
+1380 
-1390 DGARVSDHSLPGK
+1390 
-1403 YNGDDGV
+1403 
-1410 ILSGVMSAEDMREA
+1410 
-1424 VLQEIDDAAAR
+1424 
-1435 NNDRKQR
+1435 
-1442 EVFYQ
+1442 
-1447 TSDLVERA
+1447 TSDLVERSG
-1455 DGPKIAEDSETVD
+1455 GPKIADDTETVD

-1480 EKTADLRNWLIG
+1480 EKTSDLRDWLIG

-1502 ESTGANVDFNVTAAR
+1502 ESTGANVDFNVTAAQ
-1517 RTLKNARNERNNIAY
+1517 RTVKNARQKRNNIAY
-1532 PEIEKVVSGAKY
+1532 SKIEEVVSKAKY
-1544 SGFREADGRH
+1544 SGFREADARH
-1554 QDKVRGQDVYHSA
+1554 QDKVKGQDVYHSA

-1580 VDVPLSEG
+1580 VDVPLTG
-1588 KDNFAGNKI
+1588 GMDNFAGNKI
-1597 SKIEMEPQRHGFN
+1597 SRIEIAPSGTQVSSVKQNPQASQQGAIHTISMGVLRGKVKPARQTGNLLYQTSDLVERSGGPKIADDTETVDVVEIPENAVPKFESKKELANFIKGVLGQERSITVKSTGENVLVSNAGIERSATKSHSQKYNEAFSAIKELLENAKYSGFVEADERHPNVKGQDVYHSAFVIGDKAYSVQFKVDI
-1610 PVANGTNV
+1610 PKESGTHNYAGHSVSDIEIAPTDNV
-1618 PQGSIHTISMGVLR
+1618 GGLFRVPSVQNRSAIHTISMGVLR

-1640 RDGGLSQRKTV
+1640 QDGNLFQKKTV
-1651 RSDVIKGS
+1651 KSAVVKGS
-1659 FDPSERIIRIT
+1659 FDQSERIIRIT

-1716 KPWKNIGVRA
+1716 KPWKSIGERA
-1726 QEKFARGYEQYLL
+1726 HEKFARGYEQYLL
-1739 NGDLPESPLNPA
+1739 NGDLPESLLNPA

-1757 WLKEVYNG
+1757 WLKDVYNS
-1765 ANKPQKQPL
+1765 ANKPHKEPL

-1803 EELEKPEG
+1803 EELEKPADPEG
-1811 NNSVLLTSSR
+1811 LNGIEKSAGVEKPEGF
-1821 LEKPAV
+1821 EKPAV
-1827 AAETDSGT
+1827 AA
-1835 ASPVRDGAEETV
+1835 ETV
-1847 RVYDAAEEADAETGR
+1847 RVYDAAEESDAETGR
-1862 VSRAAERRQ
+1862 VSQAAERRQ
-1871 KIAALQGKIA
+1871 EIAVLQGKIA

-1896 EQAGRAYALMQNEG
+1896 EQAGRAYALMRNEG
-1910 AEAVRD
+1910 ADAVKD

-2025 NAVIRAENAYDRR
+2025 NAVVRAENAYSRR

-2045 REAEVATGKKADL
+2045 REAEAATGKKADL
-2058 TNVDVAGDG
+2058 SNVDVAGEG

-2072 RIYDAVAQEIDA
+2072 RIYDAVSQELDA
-2084 LFEVTLSAEE
+2084 LFEITLSAEE
-2094 TKRLFEASVR
+2094 TKRLFEASVK
-2104 LKTAYA
+2104 LKSAYVEHI
-2110 DYMKA
+2110 KSH
-2115 NPNKN
+2115 PNEN

-2171 LVGAVTEAMIRRA
+2171 LVGAITERIIRRA
-2184 RLRSWD
+2184 RLMSWE
-2190 KAVDPEAI
+2190 KAVDERVI
-2198 EAYKAYDAAVYDASG
+2198 EAYKAYDAAVYDASA

-2237 VLTTQGEGRV
+2237 ILTTQGEGRV

-2252 FAENVIFKWSLG
+2252 LAENIIFKWSLG
-2264 KPDAVFKR
+2264 KPDAMFKR
-2272 HAFVDNADLEA
+2272 QAFVDNAVLEA
-2283 TKIAKAEGYEGDA
+2283 TKIAKAEGHKGDA
-2296 LKKRATEIF
+2296 LKERATHIF

-2374 AALGLEYSAGLGRLV
+2374 AALGLEYSAGFGRLALNLV
-2389 LDGRHIL
+2389 NGTIL
-2396 RDVRNRTWSAESQAA
+2396 RDVRNRTWSAQSQAA
-2411 VNAAVRNGFG
+2411 VNAAVRNGIG
-2421 AVLALLLVAGIE
+2421 VLLALLLVAGLE
-2433 PDDYIS
+2433 PEDYIS
-2439 SFDLASPKER
+2439 TFDLASPKER

-2459 NSVKIGGAYVSLDYF
+2459 NSVKIGGEYVSLDYF
-2474 GPLAAPMAA
+2474 GPLSAPMTA
-2483 VLEAQKREGFWAV
+2483 VLEAQKREGFWTV

-2506 QASGNI
+2506 QASSTI

-2549 SRLVPAIVGDVAK
+2549 SRLVPAILGDVAK

-2567 ERDMSGASVID
+2567 ERDMSGASIVD
-2578 KVAEK
+2578 KTAEK
-2583 LPFVREALPVRFNT
+2583 LPFVREALPVHFNT
-2597 ATGRP
+2597 ATGKP
-2602 KESSVLQLL
+2602 KESSLRQLF
-2611 FGSRLKEAEQSEF
+2611 FGSRIKKAEENDFIREINRLFESKNAPVISDITRSSAFSDLSADEKAEIRSEF
-2624 VAEIDRL
+2624 
-2631 HEGGNSPVLSD
+2631 S
-2642 VTKTRAFSGLTAEE
+2642 
-2656 KAKIRA
+2656 
-2662 EFNGGFTSRSGR
+2662 GGFRNRFGR
-2674 FVKGYPEQAAAMMR
+2674 FIKGYPEQALKMMK
-2688 SVSYRRASDI
+2688 SVSYQRASDI

-2706 LRRKIVDEIKRKRGI
+2706 LRRKIVDEIKKKRGI
-2721 ARGSK
+2721 ARKK

>member
-1 MEKDTGYYDWNQF
+1 MKKDTGYYDWNQF
-14 FDDDEGTTAPKIGD
+14 FDDDEDVSAPKIGD
-28 GAPRYIG
+28 GAPQYVT
-35 ADDLDRAVVFAN
+35 ADTLDKASVYRDIDHAFRNKMSVGEKFFAG
-47 IDRVAAESVKPSVLG
+47 V
-62 SFYRGLHDAG
+62 HDAA
-72 LELKTLDES
+72 LETRTLKDSL
-81 AVILGG
+81 VILGG
-87 QTLMAVGG
+87 QALMSVGG
-95 VFGEDNK
+95 IFGEDNSVVEYGRS
-102 LVKWGKKIVQ
+102 LVQ
-112 SGARDMDEE
+112 SGARNLDKIREE
-121 RAEIERRSFSSFRPE
+121 
-136 LNERYSYKL
+136 NERL
-145 AGGFSSFGQ
+145 AFTSDKEVKESLVYQTGAASESFGV
-154 MLLANYVTGGFAGA
+154 MLLTGYLTGGAGTVG
-168 LGLGAKAAA
+168 GLGAKAAA

-193 SSEVQEGI
+193 SSEVQEGL
-201 DTYRERTG
+201 DAYRERTG

-228 GLYTAGATALEGLNL
+228 GIYTAGATALEGLNL
-243 NRLFKLF
+243 NKLF
-250 KGKSKSW
+250 RVFKPKGKGQFAKSII
-257 VADAVEGAITEGLT
+257 EGAVTEGAT
-271 ETAQGALN
+271 EAAQEGLN
-279 AFIDVSDG
+279 IFIDKADG
-287 TIKWDD
+287 TINWDQV
-293 MPERLKQELVNG
+293 PERLKGALVQGAIG
-305 SIGLIVGGNVA
+305 SIVGGSTA
-316 GAFSLYH
+316 GAFYVYH
-323 RKRGR
+323 RARGIDAM
-328 EAMRGYLR
+328 EAYIGETVENDAERNR
-336 GSVPEKDLNRVAN
+336 IATEAWDDLQNGAN
-349 AVWDGLQEGATDI
+349 TL
-362 IARELVY
+362 IAKELIY
-369 SEELRNKH
+369 DESLRNKH

-538 LENIERYGVSERPT
+538 LENIERYGVSDKET
-552 EFAEKSL
+552 ELAKNSL
-559 LLKVNTPQ
+559 LLKINTPE
-567 GPYGV
+567 GIYGV
-572 AVALGKNQNFISTVF
+572 SIALGENRNFVSTVF

-592 KGVDAWIESG
+592 RGVDAWIEKE
-602 ASLRPANNPPAA
+602 ASRVPPSHPAA
-614 LGETPISVVPQ
+614 TNDNVNSVATS

-631 IISEARSE
+631 IITEARSE

-645 GERSAET
+645 GEQSAET

-676 SKETETE
+676 AKQTETE
-683 SAAETAAPTGKKKS
+683 SAAQSAPVETAETTAPTGKKKS

-730 DFTVS
+730 DFTLS

-759 KLIRDMTLSVPK
+759 KLIRDIALSVPK
-771 KRRDWRDLVL
+771 KRRDWRAWVL
-781 TFRDYA
+781 SFRNYA
-787 RQVLDGNITAEEAAS
+787 RSVLDGDITTEKAVSDLREASPNAS
-802 ALPEN
+802 E
-807 SLNLPKRYQLYKDLG
+807 RFQLYKDLG
-822 YPAFLKAKDYDVV
+822 YPAFLKTKDYGVK
-835 EYLFAFDPWIIRKN
+835 EYPFGSDPWVVRKN
-849 RRIAGRYPTRE
+849 RRIVGRYPTRE
-860 DAVNALRDML
+860 EAVNALRDML
-870 TSTEKQR
+870 TNAEKQR
-877 RETKFT
+877 RETNFN
-883 VYKVSDTGE
+883 VYKLRDTGE
-892 IIIGKKL
+892 IIIGKKV
-899 GRGRYLD
+899 GRGRYID

-920 IDEHRQELEAE
+920 IDEHRQELEGE
-931 LKRAKEVIEERGE
+931 LKRAKEIKEERGE
-944 ANKERTGKQWRED
+944 TNEDRTGKQWRED

-1002 LEIPSQAVSLD
+1002 LGIPSQAVSLD

-1096 FDNVVKTIK
+1096 FDNIVKTIT

-1123 YWSSETEL
+1123 YWSTQKEL

-1178 KIDEAFDRLF
+1178 KIDETFDRLF

-1200 RLYQNAYDEYVRDF
+1200 RLYQ
-1214 EFDDTGFMKEIAA
+1214 
-1227 LSQKPNKKKTAELRQ
+1227 
-1242 KYGTDSRTVREA
+1242 
-1254 YEYIEGL
+1254 
-1261 RKRRALRNAP
+1261 
-1271 QSSET
+1271 
-1276 AADRLNAR
+1276 
-1284 REQEAKDR
+1284 
-1292 AYREAHPEFFPKE
+1292 
-1305 LSEEEM
+1305 
-1311 QKGREEAAVSLSED
+1311 
-1325 VFGAMSKSERET
+1325 
-1337 YERDY
+1337 
-1342 ASANLR
+1342 
-1348 ERRAMTASANLEY
+1348 
-1361 FTKAVLPEM
+1361 
-1370 QKAQEVKNVK
+1370 
-1380 KSDISGSLYI
+1380 
-1390 DGARVSDHSLPGK
+1390 
-1403 YNGDDGV
+1403 
-1410 ILSGVMSAEDMREA
+1410 
-1424 VLQEIDDAAAR
+1424 
-1435 NNDRKQR
+1435 
-1442 EVFYQ
+1442 

-1455 DGPKIAEDSETVD
+1455 DGPKIADDTETVD
-1468 VVEIPENAVPKF
+1468 VVEIAKDDIPDF
-1480 EKTADLRNWLIG
+1480 EKKTQLREWLVEEFSKI
-1492 RFNEIGSVTI
+1492 NDVTI
-1502 ESTGANVDFNVTAAR
+1502 SSTKQKVVFDGSSAR
-1517 RTLKNARNERNNIAY
+1517 RAIKNARNKTNNLAY
-1532 PEIEKVVSGAKY
+1532 SKIKDVVEKALY
-1544 SGFREADGRH
+1544 SGFRPADERH
-1554 QDKVRGQDVYHSA
+1554 PNVEGQDVYHSA

-1580 VDVPLSEG
+1580 VDVPKYSSG
-1588 KDNFAGNKI
+1588 KNRFAGNKVSRI
-1597 SKIEMEPQRHGFN
+1597 KIAPADTQVTFDMQSGPTQSYG
-1610 PVANGTNV
+1610 A
-1618 PQGSIHTISMGVLR
+1618 IHTISMGVLR

-1640 RDGGLSQRKTV
+1640 REGGLSQRKTV

-1847 RVYDAAEEADAETGR
+1847 RAYDAAEESDAETGR
-1862 VSRAAERRQ
+1862 VSQAAERRQ
-1871 KIAALQGKIA
+1871 EIAVLQGKIA

-1896 EQAGRAYALMQNEG
+1896 EQAGRAYALMRNEG
-1910 AEAVRD
+1910 ADAVKD

-2171 LVGAVTEAMIRRA
+2171 FVGAVTEGMIRRA

-2264 KPDAVFKR
+2264 KPDAAFKR

-2283 TKIAKAEGYEGDA
+2283 TKIAKAEGYAGDA

-2421 AVLALLLVAGIE
+2421 AVLALLLVAELE

-2523 AGTELARMDADTL
+2523 AGTELARTDADTL

-2541 NDAVDAAL
+2541 NDVVDAAL

-2656 KAKIRA
+2656 KSTIRA